1 MKKYFYFAIVS
12 LVMFSC
18 ENEDL
23 DEISSKANNTANIAP
38 LSSLYY
44 DGIYEI
50 RDGKEV
56 DLTLQQYLS
65 RSTQEFYEI
74 ASLNPAYTYLGS
86 VLQAE
91 SINTGEYRSVAYP
104 NALKPEI
111 RIAFSLP
118 IKSRVIKPKFTS
130 FNDAV
135 IDAITDADKDFSG
148 KQSQV
153 FSYKMKEF
161 NYYKEVNMAFGANIK
176 IGQLFSITT
185 SVESDKKQSNTA
197 LFVDFSQIY
206 FNVAMDIPDDGNIF
220 LNETERQKYLNQKP
234 VYVNSVNMG
243 RKGVMIVESEES
255 YSEISVSIRAAFNA
269 GIVNGELSLD
279 SKTKEMLK
287 RAQIYIYI
295 IGGNGEDAAKVVTG
309 FPAFQDFIIKGGV
322 YSKEIYDAEANIAS
336 KLILLDST
344 QNIKRIDSFDSELEK
359 IEKAGNINLSTK
371 QEEAIQAINS
381 NNVVI
386 ITGGPGTG
394 KTTII
399 KNVIDIYKSHG
410 KKVVLC
416 APTGRAAKR
425 MTEMTGE
432 EAKTLHR
439 LLEIGK
445 IEKVNEF
452 TIMNYEVAPID
463 ADVIIVDEASMVD
476 IYLMNYLLNGIYQ
489 GTKLILV
496 GDTDQLPSVGPG
508 SVLKDIIN
516 SERIKTIFLDEIFRQ
531 AAQSKIIVNSHKV
544 NDGEYFLEK
553 EEQEGLK
560 DDFFYIKEKSQD
572 IMLDQII
579 SLCKGRLKNF
589 GDYDFFENI
598 QILSPTKKG
607 LLGTK
612 ELNKRLQEEL
622 NPSNDE
628 KKEKKVG
635 EVIFREGDRVM
646 QVKNN
651 YDIYWEKGNTRSLTY
666 ENGTGIFNGEL
677 GKILKIDFLNKQIK
691 ILFDDEKEA
700 WYAFSDMDQI
710 EHAYAITVHKA
721 QGSEFDVVIM
731 VVTQSSAM
739 LLTRNLLYT
748 GLTRAKKLLILIGND
763 NVVKFMIQ
771 NADTKIRNTGL
782 EYKLKMIS

>member
-1 MKKYFYFAIVS
+1 MELSGQLTEIIYQNEVNSYLIGILENEEDTITIVGYMPFLVEGDYIKVIGNFVTHKEYGKQFKVETFEKVMPKTLDSLEKYLSNGTIKGIGPATAKKIVATFGEDTINVFKFEPEKLTQIKGITKEKAIEMAQCFVENWELWQIVGFLDNFGISPANAKTIYKKLGPQTIDEIESNPYILIDLVKGVDFVKLDKYALENGFEVNNYKRIKCGIKYS
-12 LVMFSC
+12 LVKITYNGHC
-18 ENEDL
+18 CTLEANLIKYVKELLKVEDDDIEHCLIDLNVKEEIVIEKREDENW
-23 DEISSKANNTANIAP
+23 
-38 LSSLYY
+38 
-44 DGIYEI
+44 
-50 RDGKEV
+50 
-56 DLTLQQYLS
+56 
-65 RSTQEFYEI
+65 
-74 ASLNPAYTYLGS
+74 
-86 VLQAE
+86 
-91 SINTGEYRSVAYP
+91 
-104 NALKPEI
+104 
-111 RIAFSLP
+111 
-118 IKSRVIKPKFTS
+118 
-130 FNDAV
+130 
-135 IDAITDADKDFSG
+135 
-148 KQSQV
+148 
-153 FSYKMKEF
+153 
-161 NYYKEVNMAFGANIK
+161 
-176 IGQLFSITT
+176 
-185 SVESDKKQSNTA
+185 
-197 LFVDFSQIY
+197 
-206 FNVAMDIPDDGNIF
+206 
-220 LNETERQKYLNQKP
+220 
-234 VYVNSVNMG
+234 
-243 RKGVMIVESEES
+243 
-255 YSEISVSIRAAFNA
+255 
-269 GIVNGELSLD
+269 
-279 SKTKEMLK
+279 
-287 RAQIYIYI
+287 
-295 IGGNGEDAAKVVTG
+295 
-309 FPAFQDFIIKGGV
+309 V

-336 KLILLDST
+336 KLILLDSA
-344 QNIKRIDSFDSELEK
+344 QNIKRIAGFDSELEK
-359 IEKAGNINLSTK
+359 IEKAGNINLSAK
-371 QEEAIQAINS
+371 QKEAIQSINS

-445 IEKVNEF
+445 IEKDNEF

-531 AAQSKIIVNSHKV
+531 AAQSKIIVNSHRV
-544 NDGEYFLEK
+544 NDGEYFLDK

-612 ELNKRLQEEL
+612 ELNKKLQEEL
-622 NPSNDE
+622 NPSSDE
-628 KKEKKVG
+628 KNEKKVG

-651 YDIYWEKGNTRSLTY
+651 YDIYWEKGNTLSLTY
-666 ENGTGIFNGEL
+666 ESGTGIFNGEL
-677 GKILKIDFLNKQIK
+677 GKIVKIDFLNKQIK

>member
-1 MKKYFYFAIVS
+1 MELSGQLTEIIYQNEVNSYLIGILENEEDTITIVGYMPFLVEGDYIKVIGNFVTHKEYGKQFKVETFEKVMPKTLDSLEKYLSNGTIKGIGPATAKKIVVTFGEDTINVFKFEPEKLTQIKGITKEKAIEMAQCFVENWELWQIVGFLDNFGISPANAKTIYKKLGPQTIDEIESNPYILIDLVKGVDFAKLDKYALENGFEVNNYKRIKCGIKYS
-12 LVMFSC
+12 LVKITYNGHC
-18 ENEDL
+18 CTLEANLIKYVKELLKVEDDDIEHCLIDLNVKEEIVIEKREDENW
-23 DEISSKANNTANIAP
+23 
-38 LSSLYY
+38 
-44 DGIYEI
+44 
-50 RDGKEV
+50 
-56 DLTLQQYLS
+56 
-65 RSTQEFYEI
+65 
-74 ASLNPAYTYLGS
+74 
-86 VLQAE
+86 
-91 SINTGEYRSVAYP
+91 
-104 NALKPEI
+104 
-111 RIAFSLP
+111 
-118 IKSRVIKPKFTS
+118 
-130 FNDAV
+130 
-135 IDAITDADKDFSG
+135 
-148 KQSQV
+148 
-153 FSYKMKEF
+153 
-161 NYYKEVNMAFGANIK
+161 
-176 IGQLFSITT
+176 
-185 SVESDKKQSNTA
+185 
-197 LFVDFSQIY
+197 
-206 FNVAMDIPDDGNIF
+206 
-220 LNETERQKYLNQKP
+220 
-234 VYVNSVNMG
+234 
-243 RKGVMIVESEES
+243 
-255 YSEISVSIRAAFNA
+255 
-269 GIVNGELSLD
+269 
-279 SKTKEMLK
+279 
-287 RAQIYIYI
+287 
-295 IGGNGEDAAKVVTG
+295 
-309 FPAFQDFIIKGGV
+309 V

-336 KLILLDST
+336 KLILLDSA
-344 QNIKRIDSFDSELEK
+344 QNIKRIAGFDSELEK
-359 IEKAGNINLSTK
+359 IEKAGNINLSAK
-371 QEEAIQAINS
+371 QKEAIQSINS

-445 IEKVNEF
+445 IEKDNEF

-531 AAQSKIIVNSHKV
+531 AAQSKIIVNSHRV
-544 NDGEYFLEK
+544 NDGEYFLDK

-612 ELNKRLQEEL
+612 ELNKKLQEEL
-622 NPSNDE
+622 NPSSDE
-628 KKEKKVG
+628 KNEKKVG

-651 YDIYWEKGNTRSLTY
+651 YDIYWEKGNTLSLTY
-666 ENGTGIFNGEL
+666 ESGTGIFNGEL
-677 GKILKIDFLNKQIK
+677 GKIVKIDFLNKQIK

>member
-1 MKKYFYFAIVS
+1 MELTGQLTEIIYQNEVNSYLIGILENDEDSITIVGYMPFLVEGDYLKVIGNFVTHKEYGKQFKVETFEKIMPKTLDSLERYLSNGTIKGIGPATAKKIVS
-12 LVMFSC
+12 TFG
-18 ENEDL
+18 EDTINIFKFEPEKL
-23 DEISSKANNTANIAP
+23 TQIKGISKEKAR
-38 LSSLYY
+38 
-44 DGIYEI
+44 EM
-50 RDGKEV
+50 
-56 DLTLQQYLS
+56 
-65 RSTQEFYEI
+65 
-74 ASLNPAYTYLGS
+74 
-86 VLQAE
+86 AE
-91 SINTGEYRSVAYP
+91 SFVENWELWQIVGYLENFGISPANAKSVYKQLGPQTIEEIDSNPYILIDLVKGVDFAKLDKY
-104 NALKPEI
+104 ALENG
-111 RIAFSLP
+111 F
-118 IKSRVIKPKFTS
+118 
-130 FNDAV
+130 
-135 IDAITDADKDFSG
+135 
-148 KQSQV
+148 
-153 FSYKMKEF
+153 
-161 NYYKEVNMAFGANIK
+161 EVNNYKRIK
-176 IGQLFSITT
+176 CGIKYSLVKITYNGHCCT
-185 SVESDKKQSNTA
+185 LESNLIKYVKDLLKVEDEDIEHC
-197 LFVDFSQIY
+197 LIDL
-206 FNVAMDIPDDGNIF
+206 NVKEEIVIEKRED
-220 LNETERQKYLNQKP
+220 ERW
-234 VYVNSVNMG
+234 
-243 RKGVMIVESEES
+243 
-255 YSEISVSIRAAFNA
+255 
-269 GIVNGELSLD
+269 
-279 SKTKEMLK
+279 
-287 RAQIYIYI
+287 
-295 IGGNGEDAAKVVTG
+295 
-309 FPAFQDFIIKGGV
+309 V
-322 YSKEIYDAEANIAS
+322 YSKDIYDAEANIAS
-336 KLILLDST
+336 KLILLDSA
-344 QNIKRIDSFDSELEK
+344 QNIKKITGFNKALEK
-359 IEKAGNINLSTK
+359 IEKASNISLSKK
-371 QEEAIQAINS
+371 QKEAIQAVNS

-399 KNVIDIYKSHG
+399 KNVIDIYKSYG

-445 IEKVNEF
+445 IEKDNEF

-476 IYLMNYLLNGIYQ
+476 IYLMNYLLNGIYL

-531 AAQSKIIVNSHKV
+531 AAQSKIIVNSHRV
-544 NDGEYFLEK
+544 NDGEYFLNK

-572 IMLDQII
+572 IMLEQVI

-607 LLGTK
+607 MLGTK
-612 ELNKRLQEEL
+612 ELNKKLQEEL
-622 NPSNDE
+622 NPSDDIKNE
-628 KKEKKVG
+628 KKIG

-651 YDIYWEKGNTRSLTY
+651 YDIYWEKDGTLSLTH
-666 ENGTGIFNGEL
+666 ESGTGIFNGEL
-677 GKILKIDFLNKQIK
+677 GKIAKIDFLNKQIK
-691 ILFDDEKEA
+691 IIFDDEKEA

-731 VVTQSSAM
+731 VVSGSSSM

-763 NVVKFMIQ
+763 NVVKFMIK

-782 EYKLKMIS
+782 EYKLKMISK

>member
-1 MKKYFYFAIVS
+1 MELSGQLTEIIYQNEVNSYLIGILENEEDTITIVGYMPFLVEGDYIKVIGNFVTHKEYGKQFKVETFEKVMPKTLDSLEKYLSNGTIKGIGPATAKKIVATFGEDTINVFKFEPEKLTQIKGITKEKAIEMAQCFVENWELWQIVGFLDNFGISPANAKTIYKKLGPQTIDEIESNPYILIDLVKGVDFAKLDKYALENGFEVNNYKRIKCGIKYS
-12 LVMFSC
+12 LVKITYNGHC
-18 ENEDL
+18 CTLEANLIKYVKELLKVEDDDIEHCLIDLNVKEEIVIEKREDENW
-23 DEISSKANNTANIAP
+23 
-38 LSSLYY
+38 
-44 DGIYEI
+44 
-50 RDGKEV
+50 
-56 DLTLQQYLS
+56 
-65 RSTQEFYEI
+65 
-74 ASLNPAYTYLGS
+74 
-86 VLQAE
+86 
-91 SINTGEYRSVAYP
+91 
-104 NALKPEI
+104 
-111 RIAFSLP
+111 
-118 IKSRVIKPKFTS
+118 
-130 FNDAV
+130 
-135 IDAITDADKDFSG
+135 
-148 KQSQV
+148 
-153 FSYKMKEF
+153 
-161 NYYKEVNMAFGANIK
+161 
-176 IGQLFSITT
+176 
-185 SVESDKKQSNTA
+185 
-197 LFVDFSQIY
+197 
-206 FNVAMDIPDDGNIF
+206 
-220 LNETERQKYLNQKP
+220 
-234 VYVNSVNMG
+234 
-243 RKGVMIVESEES
+243 
-255 YSEISVSIRAAFNA
+255 
-269 GIVNGELSLD
+269 
-279 SKTKEMLK
+279 
-287 RAQIYIYI
+287 
-295 IGGNGEDAAKVVTG
+295 
-309 FPAFQDFIIKGGV
+309 V

-336 KLILLDST
+336 KLILLDSA
-344 QNIKRIDSFDSELEK
+344 QNIKRIAGFDSELEK
-359 IEKAGNINLSTK
+359 IEKAGNINLSAK
-371 QEEAIQAINS
+371 QKEAIQSINS

-445 IEKVNEF
+445 IEKDNEF

-516 SERIKTIFLDEIFRQ
+516 SKRIKTIFLDEIFRQ
-531 AAQSKIIVNSHKV
+531 AAQSKIIVNSHRV
-544 NDGEYFLEK
+544 NDGEYFLNK

-622 NPSNDE
+622 NPSSDE

-651 YDIYWEKGNTRSLTY
+651 YDIYWEKGNTLSLTY
-666 ENGTGIFNGEL
+666 ESGTGIFNGEL
-677 GKILKIDFLNKQIK
+677 GKIVKIDFLNKQIK

>member
-1 MKKYFYFAIVS
+1 MELSGQLTEIIYQNEVNSYLIGILENEEDTITIVGYMPFLVEGDYIKVIGNFVTHKEYGKQFKVETFEKVMPKTLDSLEKYLSNGTIKGIGPATAKKIVATFGEDTINVFKFEPEKLTQIKGITKEKAIEMAQCFVENWELWQIVGFLDNFGISPANAKTIYKKLGPQTIDEIESNPYILIDLVKGVDFAKLDKYALENGFEINNYKRIKCGIKYS
-12 LVMFSC
+12 LVKITYNGHC
-18 ENEDL
+18 CTLEANLIKYVKELLKVEDDDIEHCLIDLNVKEEIVIEKREDENW
-23 DEISSKANNTANIAP
+23 
-38 LSSLYY
+38 
-44 DGIYEI
+44 
-50 RDGKEV
+50 
-56 DLTLQQYLS
+56 
-65 RSTQEFYEI
+65 
-74 ASLNPAYTYLGS
+74 
-86 VLQAE
+86 
-91 SINTGEYRSVAYP
+91 
-104 NALKPEI
+104 
-111 RIAFSLP
+111 
-118 IKSRVIKPKFTS
+118 
-130 FNDAV
+130 
-135 IDAITDADKDFSG
+135 
-148 KQSQV
+148 
-153 FSYKMKEF
+153 
-161 NYYKEVNMAFGANIK
+161 
-176 IGQLFSITT
+176 
-185 SVESDKKQSNTA
+185 
-197 LFVDFSQIY
+197 
-206 FNVAMDIPDDGNIF
+206 
-220 LNETERQKYLNQKP
+220 
-234 VYVNSVNMG
+234 
-243 RKGVMIVESEES
+243 
-255 YSEISVSIRAAFNA
+255 
-269 GIVNGELSLD
+269 
-279 SKTKEMLK
+279 
-287 RAQIYIYI
+287 
-295 IGGNGEDAAKVVTG
+295 
-309 FPAFQDFIIKGGV
+309 V

-336 KLILLDST
+336 KLILLDSA
-344 QNIKRIDSFDSELEK
+344 QNIKRIAGFDSELEK
-359 IEKAGNINLSTK
+359 IEKAGNINLSAK
-371 QEEAIQAINS
+371 QKEAIQAINS

-445 IEKVNEF
+445 IEKDNEF
-452 TIMNYEVAPID
+452 TIMNYEVALID

-531 AAQSKIIVNSHKV
+531 AAQSKIIVNSHRV
-544 NDGEYFLEK
+544 NDGEYFLDK

-622 NPSNDE
+622 NPSSDE

-651 YDIYWEKGNTRSLTY
+651 YDIYWEKGNTLSLTY
-666 ENGTGIFNGEL
+666 ESGTGIFNGEL
-677 GKILKIDFLNKQIK
+677 GKIVKIDFLNKQIK

>member
-1 MKKYFYFAIVS
+1 MELSGQLTEIIYQNEVNSYLIGILENEEDSITIVGYMPFLVEGDYIKVIGNFVTHREYGKQFKVETFEKIMPKTLDSLEKYLSNGTIKGIGPATAKKIVKTFGEDTINVFKFEPEKLTQIKGITKEKAIEMAQCFVENWELWQILGYLDNFGISPANAKNIYKKLGPQTIDEIESNPYILIDLVKGVDFAKLDKYALENGFEINNYKRIKCGIKYS
-12 LVMFSC
+12 LVKITYNGHC
-18 ENEDL
+18 CTLEANLIKYVKDLLKVEDEDIEHCL
-23 DEISSKANNTANIAP
+23 IDLNVKEEI
-38 LSSLYY
+38 
-44 DGIYEI
+44 
-50 RDGKEV
+50 
-56 DLTLQQYLS
+56 
-65 RSTQEFYEI
+65 
-74 ASLNPAYTYLGS
+74 
-86 VLQAE
+86 
-91 SINTGEYRSVAYP
+91 
-104 NALKPEI
+104 
-111 RIAFSLP
+111 
-118 IKSRVIKPKFTS
+118 VIEKR
-130 FNDAV
+130 
-135 IDAITDADKDFSG
+135 
-148 KQSQV
+148 
-153 FSYKMKEF
+153 E
-161 NYYKEVNMAFGANIK
+161 E
-176 IGQLFSITT
+176 
-185 SVESDKKQSNTA
+185 
-197 LFVDFSQIY
+197 
-206 FNVAMDIPDDGNIF
+206 
-220 LNETERQKYLNQKP
+220 ETW
-234 VYVNSVNMG
+234 
-243 RKGVMIVESEES
+243 
-255 YSEISVSIRAAFNA
+255 
-269 GIVNGELSLD
+269 
-279 SKTKEMLK
+279 
-287 RAQIYIYI
+287 
-295 IGGNGEDAAKVVTG
+295 
-309 FPAFQDFIIKGGV
+309 V
-322 YSKEIYDAEANIAS
+322 YSKELYDAEANIAS
-336 KLILLDST
+336 KLILLDSAR
-344 QNIKRIDSFDSELEK
+344 NIKKIDGFNKELDK
-359 IEKAGNINLSTK
+359 IEKASNISLSEK
-371 QEEAIQAINS
+371 QKEAIQAINS

-445 IEKVNEF
+445 IEKDNEF

-531 AAQSKIIVNSHKV
+531 AAQSKIIVNSHRV
-544 NDGEYFLEK
+544 NDGEYFLNK
-553 EEQEGLK
+553 EEQQGLK

-572 IMLDQII
+572 IMLEQVI

-622 NPSNDE
+622 NPSDNQ
-628 KKEKKVG
+628 KKEKKIG

-646 QVKNN
+646 QIKNN
-651 YDIYWEKGNTRSLTY
+651 YDIYWQKGNTLSLTY
-666 ENGTGIFNGEL
+666 EDGTGIFNGEL
-677 GKILKIDFLNKQIK
+677 GKIEKIDILNKQIK

-771 NADTKIRNTGL
+771 NADTKVRNTGL

>member
-1 MKKYFYFAIVS
+1 MELTGQLTEIIYQNEVNSYLIGILETEEDTITIVGYMPFLVEGDYIKVIGNFVTHKEYGMQFKVETFEKIMPKTLESLEKYLSNGTIKGIGPATAKKIVKLFREDTINVFKFEPEKLTQIKGITKDKAIEMAQCFV
-12 LVMFSC
+12 
-18 ENEDL
+18 ENWELWQIVGFLDNFGISPANAKNIFKKL
-23 DEISSKANNTANIAP
+23 GTQTIDEIEENPYI
-38 LSSLYY
+38 L
-44 DGIYEI
+44 I
-50 RDGKEV
+50 
-56 DLTLQQYLS
+56 DLVK
-65 RSTQEFYEI
+65 
-74 ASLNPAYTYLGS
+74 G
-86 VLQAE
+86 
-91 SINTGEYRSVAYP
+91 
-104 NALKPEI
+104 
-111 RIAFSLP
+111 
-118 IKSRVIKPKFTS
+118 
-130 FNDAV
+130 
-135 IDAITDADKDFSG
+135 
-148 KQSQV
+148 
-153 FSYKMKEF
+153 
-161 NYYKEVNMAFGANIK
+161 
-176 IGQLFSITT
+176 
-185 SVESDKKQSNTA
+185 
-197 LFVDFSQIY
+197 VDFAKLDKYALENGFDINNYKRIKCGIKYSLLKITY
-206 FNVAMDIPDDGNIF
+206 NGHCCTLKENLIKYVKELLKVEDDDIEHCLIDLNVK
-220 LNETERQKYLNQKP
+220 EE
-234 VYVNSVNMG
+234 
-243 RKGVMIVESEES
+243 IVIEKREE
-255 YSEISVSIRAAFNA
+255 ENW
-269 GIVNGELSLD
+269 
-279 SKTKEMLK
+279 
-287 RAQIYIYI
+287 
-295 IGGNGEDAAKVVTG
+295 
-309 FPAFQDFIIKGGV
+309 V
-322 YSKEIYDAEANIAS
+322 YSKELYEAEANIAS
-336 KLILLDST
+336 KLIVLDSAK
-344 QNIKRIDSFDSELEK
+344 NIKKISGFNEELEK
-359 IEKAGNINLSTK
+359 IEKVGNIKLSSK
-371 QEEAIQAINS
+371 QKEAIQTVNS

-399 KNVIDIYKSHG
+399 KNVIEIYKTHG

-445 IEKVNEF
+445 IEKENEF

-531 AAQSKIIVNSHKV
+531 AAQSKIIVNSHRV

-553 EEQEGLK
+553 EEQKDLK

-572 IMLDQII
+572 VMLAQLI
-579 SLCKGRLKNF
+579 SLCKGRLENF
-589 GDYDFFENI
+589 GNYNFFENI

-607 LLGTK
+607 ILGTK
-612 ELNKRLQEEL
+612 ELNKKLQEEL
-622 NPSNDE
+622 NPSDD
-628 KKEKKVG
+628 KKNEKKVG
-635 EVIFREGDRVM
+635 DIIFREGDRVM

-651 YDIYWEKGNTRSLTY
+651 YDIYWEKGNTLSLNY
-666 ENGTGIFNGEL
+666 ETGTGIFNGEI
-677 GKILKIDFLNKQIK
+677 GKIVKIDFINKQIK

-721 QGSEFDVVIM
+721 QGSEFDVVIV

-782 EYKLKMIS
+782 EYKLKMI

>member
-1 MKKYFYFAIVS
+1 MELSGQLTEIIYQNEVNSYLIGILENEEDTITIVGYMPFLVEGDYIKVIGNFVTHKEYGKQFKVETFEKVMPKTLDSLEKYLSNGTIKGIGPATAKKIVATFGEDTINVFKFEPEKLTQIKGITKEKAIEMAQCFVENWELWQIVGFLDNFGISPANAKTIYKKLGPQTIDEIESNPYILIDLVKGVDFAKLDKYALENGFEVNNYKRIKCGIKYS
-12 LVMFSC
+12 LVKITYNGHC
-18 ENEDL
+18 CTLEANLIKYVKELLKVEDDDIEHCLIDLNVKEEIVIEKREDENW
-23 DEISSKANNTANIAP
+23 
-38 LSSLYY
+38 
-44 DGIYEI
+44 
-50 RDGKEV
+50 
-56 DLTLQQYLS
+56 
-65 RSTQEFYEI
+65 
-74 ASLNPAYTYLGS
+74 
-86 VLQAE
+86 
-91 SINTGEYRSVAYP
+91 
-104 NALKPEI
+104 
-111 RIAFSLP
+111 
-118 IKSRVIKPKFTS
+118 
-130 FNDAV
+130 
-135 IDAITDADKDFSG
+135 
-148 KQSQV
+148 
-153 FSYKMKEF
+153 
-161 NYYKEVNMAFGANIK
+161 
-176 IGQLFSITT
+176 
-185 SVESDKKQSNTA
+185 
-197 LFVDFSQIY
+197 
-206 FNVAMDIPDDGNIF
+206 
-220 LNETERQKYLNQKP
+220 
-234 VYVNSVNMG
+234 
-243 RKGVMIVESEES
+243 
-255 YSEISVSIRAAFNA
+255 
-269 GIVNGELSLD
+269 
-279 SKTKEMLK
+279 
-287 RAQIYIYI
+287 
-295 IGGNGEDAAKVVTG
+295 
-309 FPAFQDFIIKGGV
+309 V

-336 KLILLDST
+336 KLILLDSA
-344 QNIKRIDSFDSELEK
+344 QNIKRIAGFDSELEK
-359 IEKAGNINLSTK
+359 IEKAGNINLSAK
-371 QEEAIQAINS
+371 QKEAIQSINS

-445 IEKVNEF
+445 IEKDNEF

-516 SERIKTIFLDEIFRQ
+516 SERIKDIFLDEILRH
-531 AAQSKIIVNSHKV
+531 AAQSKIIVNSHRV
-544 NDGEYFLEK
+544 NDGEYFLDK

-612 ELNKRLQEEL
+612 ELNKKLQEEL
-622 NPSNDE
+622 NPSSDE
-628 KKEKKVG
+628 KNEKKVG

-651 YDIYWEKGNTRSLTY
+651 YDIYWEKGNTLSLTY
-666 ENGTGIFNGEL
+666 ESGTGIFNGEL
-677 GKILKIDFLNKQIK
+677 GKIVKIDFLNKQIK

>member
-1 MKKYFYFAIVS
+1 MELSGQLTEIIYQNEVNSYLIGILENEEDTITIVGYMPFLVEGDYIKVIGNFVTHKEYGKQFKVETFEKVMPKTLDSLEKYLSNGTIKGIGPATAKKIVATFGEDTINVFKFEPEKLTQIKGITKEKAIEMAQCFVENWELWQIVGFLDNFGISPANAKTIYKKLGPQTIDEIESNPYILIDLVKGVDFTKLDKYALENGFEINNYKRIKCGIKYS
-12 LVMFSC
+12 LVKITYNGHC
-18 ENEDL
+18 CTLEANLIKYVKELLKVEDDDIEHCLIDLNVKEEIVIEKREDENW
-23 DEISSKANNTANIAP
+23 
-38 LSSLYY
+38 
-44 DGIYEI
+44 
-50 RDGKEV
+50 
-56 DLTLQQYLS
+56 
-65 RSTQEFYEI
+65 
-74 ASLNPAYTYLGS
+74 
-86 VLQAE
+86 
-91 SINTGEYRSVAYP
+91 
-104 NALKPEI
+104 
-111 RIAFSLP
+111 
-118 IKSRVIKPKFTS
+118 
-130 FNDAV
+130 
-135 IDAITDADKDFSG
+135 
-148 KQSQV
+148 
-153 FSYKMKEF
+153 
-161 NYYKEVNMAFGANIK
+161 
-176 IGQLFSITT
+176 
-185 SVESDKKQSNTA
+185 
-197 LFVDFSQIY
+197 
-206 FNVAMDIPDDGNIF
+206 
-220 LNETERQKYLNQKP
+220 
-234 VYVNSVNMG
+234 
-243 RKGVMIVESEES
+243 
-255 YSEISVSIRAAFNA
+255 
-269 GIVNGELSLD
+269 
-279 SKTKEMLK
+279 
-287 RAQIYIYI
+287 
-295 IGGNGEDAAKVVTG
+295 
-309 FPAFQDFIIKGGV
+309 V

-336 KLILLDST
+336 KLILLDSA
-344 QNIKRIDSFDSELEK
+344 QNIKRIVGFDSELEK
-359 IEKAGNINLSTK
+359 IEKAGNINLSAK
-371 QEEAIQAINS
+371 QKEAIQAINS

-445 IEKVNEF
+445 IEKDNEF

-531 AAQSKIIVNSHKV
+531 AAQSKIIVNSHRV
-544 NDGEYFLEK
+544 NDGEYFLDK

-622 NPSNDE
+622 NPSSDE

-651 YDIYWEKGNTRSLTY
+651 YDIYWEKGNTLSLTY

-677 GKILKIDFLNKQIK
+677 GKIVKIDFLNKQIK

>member
-1 MKKYFYFAIVS
+1 MELSGQLTEIIYQNEVNSYLIGILENEEDTITIVGYMPFLVEGDYIKVIGNFVTHKEYGKQFKVETFEKVMPKTLDSLEKYLSNGTIKGIGPATAKKIVATFGEDTINVFKFEPEKLTQIKGITKEKAIEMAQCFVENWELWQIVGFLDNFGISPANAKTIYKKLGPQTIDEIESNPYILIDLVKGVDFAKLDKYALENGFEVNNYKRIKCGIKYS
-12 LVMFSC
+12 LVKITYNGHC
-18 ENEDL
+18 CTLEANLIKYVKELLKVEDDDIEHCLIDLNVKEEIVIEKREDENW
-23 DEISSKANNTANIAP
+23 
-38 LSSLYY
+38 
-44 DGIYEI
+44 
-50 RDGKEV
+50 
-56 DLTLQQYLS
+56 
-65 RSTQEFYEI
+65 
-74 ASLNPAYTYLGS
+74 
-86 VLQAE
+86 
-91 SINTGEYRSVAYP
+91 
-104 NALKPEI
+104 
-111 RIAFSLP
+111 
-118 IKSRVIKPKFTS
+118 
-130 FNDAV
+130 
-135 IDAITDADKDFSG
+135 
-148 KQSQV
+148 
-153 FSYKMKEF
+153 
-161 NYYKEVNMAFGANIK
+161 
-176 IGQLFSITT
+176 
-185 SVESDKKQSNTA
+185 
-197 LFVDFSQIY
+197 
-206 FNVAMDIPDDGNIF
+206 
-220 LNETERQKYLNQKP
+220 
-234 VYVNSVNMG
+234 
-243 RKGVMIVESEES
+243 
-255 YSEISVSIRAAFNA
+255 
-269 GIVNGELSLD
+269 
-279 SKTKEMLK
+279 
-287 RAQIYIYI
+287 
-295 IGGNGEDAAKVVTG
+295 
-309 FPAFQDFIIKGGV
+309 V

-336 KLILLDST
+336 KLILLDSA
-344 QNIKRIDSFDSELEK
+344 QNIKRIAGFDSELEK
-359 IEKAGNINLSTK
+359 IEKAGNINLSAK
-371 QEEAIQAINS
+371 QKEAIQSINS

-445 IEKVNEF
+445 IEKDNEF

-531 AAQSKIIVNSHKV
+531 AAQSKIIVNSHRV
-544 NDGEYFLEK
+544 NDGEYFLDK

-622 NPSNDE
+622 NPSSDE
-628 KKEKKVG
+628 KNEKKVG

-651 YDIYWEKGNTRSLTY
+651 YDIYWEKGNTLSLTY
-666 ENGTGIFNGEL
+666 ESGTGIFNGEL
-677 GKILKIDFLNKQIK
+677 GKIVKIDFLNKQIK

-700 WYAFSDMDQI
+700 WYALSDMDQI

>member
-1 MKKYFYFAIVS
+1 MELSGQLTEIIYQNEVNSYLIGILENEEDTITIVGYMPFLVEGDYIKVIGNFVTHKEYGKQFKVETFEKVMPKTLDSLERYLSNGTIKGIGPATAKKIVATFGEDTINVFKFEPEKLTQIKGITKEKAIEMAQCFVENWELWQIVGFLDNFGISPANAKTIYKKLGPQTIDEIESNPYILIDLVKGVDFAKLDKYALENGFEINNYKRIKCGIKYS
-12 LVMFSC
+12 LVKITYNGHC
-18 ENEDL
+18 CTLEANLIKYVKELLKVEDDDIEHCLIDLNVKEEIVIEKREDENW
-23 DEISSKANNTANIAP
+23 
-38 LSSLYY
+38 
-44 DGIYEI
+44 
-50 RDGKEV
+50 
-56 DLTLQQYLS
+56 
-65 RSTQEFYEI
+65 
-74 ASLNPAYTYLGS
+74 
-86 VLQAE
+86 
-91 SINTGEYRSVAYP
+91 
-104 NALKPEI
+104 
-111 RIAFSLP
+111 
-118 IKSRVIKPKFTS
+118 
-130 FNDAV
+130 
-135 IDAITDADKDFSG
+135 
-148 KQSQV
+148 
-153 FSYKMKEF
+153 
-161 NYYKEVNMAFGANIK
+161 
-176 IGQLFSITT
+176 
-185 SVESDKKQSNTA
+185 
-197 LFVDFSQIY
+197 
-206 FNVAMDIPDDGNIF
+206 
-220 LNETERQKYLNQKP
+220 
-234 VYVNSVNMG
+234 
-243 RKGVMIVESEES
+243 
-255 YSEISVSIRAAFNA
+255 
-269 GIVNGELSLD
+269 
-279 SKTKEMLK
+279 
-287 RAQIYIYI
+287 
-295 IGGNGEDAAKVVTG
+295 
-309 FPAFQDFIIKGGV
+309 V

-336 KLILLDST
+336 KLILLDSA
-344 QNIKRIDSFDSELEK
+344 QNIKRIAGFDSELEK
-359 IEKAGNINLSTK
+359 IEKAGNINLSAK
-371 QEEAIQAINS
+371 QKEAIQSINS

-445 IEKVNEF
+445 IEKDNEF

-463 ADVIIVDEASMVD
+463 ADMIIVDEASMVD

-531 AAQSKIIVNSHKV
+531 AAQSKIIVNSHRV
-544 NDGEYFLEK
+544 NDGEYFLDK

-622 NPSNDE
+622 NPSSDE
-628 KKEKKVG
+628 KNEKKVG

-651 YDIYWEKGNTRSLTY
+651 YDIYWEKGNTLSLTY
-666 ENGTGIFNGEL
+666 ESGTGIFNGEL
-677 GKILKIDFLNKQIK
+677 GKIVKIDFLNKQIK

>member
-1 MKKYFYFAIVS
+1 MELSGQLTEIIYQNEVNSYLIGILENEEDTITIVGYMPFLVEGDYIKVIGNFVTHKEYGKQFKVETFEKVMPKTLDSLEKYLSNGTIKGIGPATAKKIVATFGEDTINVFKFEPEKLTQIKGITKEKAIEMAQCFVENWELWQIVGFLDNFGISPANAKTIYKKLGPQTIDEIESNPYILIDLVKGVDFAKLDKYALENGFEVNNYKRIKCGIKYS
-12 LVMFSC
+12 LVKITYNGHC
-18 ENEDL
+18 C
-23 DEISSKANNTANIAP
+23 
-38 LSSLYY
+38 
-44 DGIYEI
+44 
-50 RDGKEV
+50 
-56 DLTLQQYLS
+56 TL
-65 RSTQEFYEI
+65 
-74 ASLNPAYTYLGS
+74 
-86 VLQAE
+86 
-91 SINTGEYRSVAYP
+91 
-104 NALKPEI
+104 
-111 RIAFSLP
+111 
-118 IKSRVIKPKFTS
+118 
-130 FNDAV
+130 
-135 IDAITDADKDFSG
+135 
-148 KQSQV
+148 
-153 FSYKMKEF
+153 
-161 NYYKEVNMAFGANIK
+161 EVNLIK
-176 IGQLFSITT
+176 YVKELLK
-185 SVESDKKQSNTA
+185 VEDDDIEHC
-197 LFVDFSQIY
+197 LIDL
-206 FNVAMDIPDDGNIF
+206 NVK
-220 LNETERQKYLNQKP
+220 EE
-234 VYVNSVNMG
+234 
-243 RKGVMIVESEES
+243 IVIE
-255 YSEISVSIRAAFNA
+255 
-269 GIVNGELSLD
+269 
-279 SKTKEMLK
+279 K
-287 RAQIYIYI
+287 R
-295 IGGNGEDAAKVVTG
+295 EDENW
-309 FPAFQDFIIKGGV
+309 V

-336 KLILLDST
+336 KLILLDSA
-344 QNIKRIDSFDSELEK
+344 QNIKRIAGFDSELEK
-359 IEKAGNINLSTK
+359 IEKAGNINLSAK
-371 QEEAIQAINS
+371 QKEAIQSINS

-445 IEKVNEF
+445 IEKDNEF

-531 AAQSKIIVNSHKV
+531 AAQSKIIVNSHRV
-544 NDGEYFLEK
+544 NDGEYFLDK

-612 ELNKRLQEEL
+612 ELNKKLQEEL
-622 NPSNDE
+622 NPSSDE
-628 KKEKKVG
+628 KNEKKVG

-651 YDIYWEKGNTRSLTY
+651 YDIYWEKGNTLSLTY
-666 ENGTGIFNGEL
+666 ESGTGIFNGEL
-677 GKILKIDFLNKQIK
+677 GKIVKIDFLNKQIK

>member
-1 MKKYFYFAIVS
+1 MELSGQLTEIIYQNEVNSYLIGILENEEDTITIVGYMPFLVEGDYIKVIGNFVTHKEYGKQFKVETFEKVMPKTLDSLEKYLSNGTIKGIGPATAKKIVATFGEDTINVFKFEPEKLTQIKGITKEKAIEMAQCFVENWELWQIVGFLDNFGISPANAKTIYKKLGPQTIDEIESNPYILIDLVKGVDFAKLDKYALENGFEVNNYKRIKCGIKYS
-12 LVMFSC
+12 LVKITYNGHC
-18 ENEDL
+18 CTLEANLIKYVKELLKVEDDDIEHCLIDLNVKEEIVIEKREDENW
-23 DEISSKANNTANIAP
+23 
-38 LSSLYY
+38 
-44 DGIYEI
+44 
-50 RDGKEV
+50 
-56 DLTLQQYLS
+56 
-65 RSTQEFYEI
+65 
-74 ASLNPAYTYLGS
+74 
-86 VLQAE
+86 
-91 SINTGEYRSVAYP
+91 
-104 NALKPEI
+104 
-111 RIAFSLP
+111 
-118 IKSRVIKPKFTS
+118 
-130 FNDAV
+130 
-135 IDAITDADKDFSG
+135 
-148 KQSQV
+148 
-153 FSYKMKEF
+153 
-161 NYYKEVNMAFGANIK
+161 
-176 IGQLFSITT
+176 
-185 SVESDKKQSNTA
+185 
-197 LFVDFSQIY
+197 
-206 FNVAMDIPDDGNIF
+206 
-220 LNETERQKYLNQKP
+220 
-234 VYVNSVNMG
+234 
-243 RKGVMIVESEES
+243 
-255 YSEISVSIRAAFNA
+255 
-269 GIVNGELSLD
+269 
-279 SKTKEMLK
+279 
-287 RAQIYIYI
+287 
-295 IGGNGEDAAKVVTG
+295 
-309 FPAFQDFIIKGGV
+309 V

-336 KLILLDST
+336 KLILLDSA
-344 QNIKRIDSFDSELEK
+344 QNIKRIAGFDSELEK
-359 IEKAGNINLSTK
+359 IEKAGNINLSAK
-371 QEEAIQAINS
+371 QKEAIQSINS

-445 IEKVNEF
+445 IEKDNEF
-452 TIMNYEVAPID
+452 TIMNYEVAPLD

-531 AAQSKIIVNSHKV
+531 AAQSKIIVNSHRV
-544 NDGEYFLEK
+544 NDGEYFLDK

-572 IMLDQII
+572 IMLYQII

-612 ELNKRLQEEL
+612 ELNKKLQEEL
-622 NPSNDE
+622 NPSSDE
-628 KKEKKVG
+628 KNEKKVG

-651 YDIYWEKGNTRSLTY
+651 YDIYWEKGNTLSLTY
-666 ENGTGIFNGEL
+666 ESGTGIFNGEL
-677 GKILKIDFLNKQIK
+677 GKIVKIDFLNKQIK

>member
-1 MKKYFYFAIVS
+1 MELTGQLTEIIYQNEVNSYLIGILETEENTITIVGYMPFLVEGDYIKVIGNFVTHKEYGMQFKVETFEKIMPKTLESLEKYLSNGTIKGIGPATAKKIVKLFGEDTINVFKFEPEKLTQIKGITKDKAIEMAQCFV
-12 LVMFSC
+12 
-18 ENEDL
+18 ENWELWQIVGFLDNFGISPANAKNIFKKL
-23 DEISSKANNTANIAP
+23 GTQTIDEIEENPYI
-38 LSSLYY
+38 L
-44 DGIYEI
+44 I
-50 RDGKEV
+50 
-56 DLTLQQYLS
+56 DLVK
-65 RSTQEFYEI
+65 
-74 ASLNPAYTYLGS
+74 G
-86 VLQAE
+86 
-91 SINTGEYRSVAYP
+91 
-104 NALKPEI
+104 
-111 RIAFSLP
+111 
-118 IKSRVIKPKFTS
+118 
-130 FNDAV
+130 
-135 IDAITDADKDFSG
+135 
-148 KQSQV
+148 
-153 FSYKMKEF
+153 
-161 NYYKEVNMAFGANIK
+161 
-176 IGQLFSITT
+176 
-185 SVESDKKQSNTA
+185 
-197 LFVDFSQIY
+197 VDFAKLDKYALENGFDINNYKRIKCGIKYSLLKITY
-206 FNVAMDIPDDGNIF
+206 NGHCCTLKENLIKYVKELLKVEDDDIEHCLIDLNVK
-220 LNETERQKYLNQKP
+220 EE
-234 VYVNSVNMG
+234 
-243 RKGVMIVESEES
+243 IVIEKREE
-255 YSEISVSIRAAFNA
+255 ENW
-269 GIVNGELSLD
+269 
-279 SKTKEMLK
+279 
-287 RAQIYIYI
+287 
-295 IGGNGEDAAKVVTG
+295 
-309 FPAFQDFIIKGGV
+309 V
-322 YSKEIYDAEANIAS
+322 YSKELYEAEANIAS
-336 KLILLDST
+336 KLIVLDSAK
-344 QNIKRIDSFDSELEK
+344 NIKKISGFNEELEK
-359 IEKAGNINLSTK
+359 IEKVGNIKLSSK
-371 QEEAIQAINS
+371 QKEAIQTVNS

-399 KNVIDIYKSHG
+399 KNVIEIYKTHG

-445 IEKVNEF
+445 IEKENEF

-531 AAQSKIIVNSHKV
+531 AAQSKIIVNSHRV

-553 EEQEGLK
+553 EEQKDLK

-572 IMLDQII
+572 VMLAQLI
-579 SLCKGRLKNF
+579 SLCKGRLENF
-589 GDYDFFENI
+589 GNYNFFENI

-607 LLGTK
+607 ILGTK
-612 ELNKRLQEEL
+612 ELNKKLQEEL
-622 NPSNDE
+622 NPSDD
-628 KKEKKVG
+628 KKNEKKVG
-635 EVIFREGDRVM
+635 DIIFREGDRVM

-651 YDIYWEKGNTRSLTY
+651 YDIYWEKGNTLSLNY
-666 ENGTGIFNGEL
+666 ETGTGIFNGEI
-677 GKILKIDFLNKQIK
+677 GKIVKIDFINKQIK

-721 QGSEFDVVIM
+721 QGSEFDVVIV

-782 EYKLKMIS
+782 EYKLKMI

>member
-1 MKKYFYFAIVS
+1 MELTGQLTEIIYQNEVNSYLIGILETEEDTITIVGYMPFLVEGDYIKVIGNFVTHKEYGMQFKVETFGKIMPKTLESLEKYLSNGTIKGIGPATAKKIVKLFGEDTINVFKFEPEKLTQIKGITKEKAIEMAQCFV
-12 LVMFSC
+12 
-18 ENEDL
+18 ENWELWQIVGFLDNFGISPANAKNIYKKL
-23 DEISSKANNTANIAP
+23 GPQTIDEIEENPYI
-38 LSSLYY
+38 L
-44 DGIYEI
+44 I
-50 RDGKEV
+50 
-56 DLTLQQYLS
+56 DLVK
-65 RSTQEFYEI
+65 
-74 ASLNPAYTYLGS
+74 G
-86 VLQAE
+86 
-91 SINTGEYRSVAYP
+91 
-104 NALKPEI
+104 
-111 RIAFSLP
+111 
-118 IKSRVIKPKFTS
+118 
-130 FNDAV
+130 
-135 IDAITDADKDFSG
+135 
-148 KQSQV
+148 
-153 FSYKMKEF
+153 
-161 NYYKEVNMAFGANIK
+161 
-176 IGQLFSITT
+176 
-185 SVESDKKQSNTA
+185 
-197 LFVDFSQIY
+197 VDFTKLDKYALENGFDINNYKRIKCGIKYSLLKITY
-206 FNVAMDIPDDGNIF
+206 NGHCCTLKENLIKYVKELLKVEDDDIEHCLIDLNVK
-220 LNETERQKYLNQKP
+220 EE
-234 VYVNSVNMG
+234 
-243 RKGVMIVESEES
+243 IVIEKREE
-255 YSEISVSIRAAFNA
+255 ENW
-269 GIVNGELSLD
+269 
-279 SKTKEMLK
+279 
-287 RAQIYIYI
+287 
-295 IGGNGEDAAKVVTG
+295 
-309 FPAFQDFIIKGGV
+309 V
-322 YSKEIYDAEANIAS
+322 YSKELYEAEANIAS
-336 KLILLDST
+336 KLIVLDSAK
-344 QNIKRIDSFDSELEK
+344 NIKKIAGFNEELEK
-359 IEKAGNINLSTK
+359 IEKVGNIKLSSK
-371 QEEAIQAINS
+371 QKEAIQTVNS

-399 KNVIDIYKSHG
+399 KNVIEIYKTHG

-445 IEKVNEF
+445 IEKENEF

-531 AAQSKIIVNSHKV
+531 AAQSKIIVNSHRV

-553 EEQEGLK
+553 EEQKDLK

-572 IMLDQII
+572 VMLAQLI
-579 SLCKGRLKNF
+579 SLCKGRLENF
-589 GDYDFFENI
+589 GNYNFFENI

-607 LLGTK
+607 ILGTK
-612 ELNKRLQEEL
+612 ELNKKLQEEL
-622 NPSNDE
+622 NPSDD
-628 KKEKKVG
+628 KKNEKKVG
-635 EVIFREGDRVM
+635 DIIFREGDRVM

-651 YDIYWEKGNTRSLTY
+651 YDIYWEKGSTLSLNY
-666 ENGTGIFNGEL
+666 ETGTGIFNGEI
-677 GKILKIDFLNKQIK
+677 GKIVKIDFINKQIK

-721 QGSEFDVVIM
+721 QGSEFDVVIV

-782 EYKLKMIS
+782 EYKLKMI

>member
-1 MKKYFYFAIVS
+1 MELSGQLTEIIYQNEVNSYLIGILENEEDTITIVGYMPFLVEGDYIKVIGNFVTHKEYGKQFKVETFEKIMPKTLDSLEKYLSNGTIKGIGPATAKKIVATFGEDTINVFKFEPEKLTQIKGITKEKAIEMAQCFVENWELWQIVGFLDNFGISPANAKTIYKKLGTQTIDEIESNPYILIDLVKGVDFAKLDKYALENGFEINNYKRIKCGIKYS
-12 LVMFSC
+12 LVKITYNGHC
-18 ENEDL
+18 CTLEANLIKYVKELLKVEDDDIEHCLIDLNVKEEIVIEKREDENW
-23 DEISSKANNTANIAP
+23 
-38 LSSLYY
+38 
-44 DGIYEI
+44 
-50 RDGKEV
+50 
-56 DLTLQQYLS
+56 
-65 RSTQEFYEI
+65 
-74 ASLNPAYTYLGS
+74 
-86 VLQAE
+86 
-91 SINTGEYRSVAYP
+91 
-104 NALKPEI
+104 
-111 RIAFSLP
+111 
-118 IKSRVIKPKFTS
+118 
-130 FNDAV
+130 
-135 IDAITDADKDFSG
+135 
-148 KQSQV
+148 
-153 FSYKMKEF
+153 
-161 NYYKEVNMAFGANIK
+161 
-176 IGQLFSITT
+176 
-185 SVESDKKQSNTA
+185 
-197 LFVDFSQIY
+197 
-206 FNVAMDIPDDGNIF
+206 
-220 LNETERQKYLNQKP
+220 
-234 VYVNSVNMG
+234 
-243 RKGVMIVESEES
+243 
-255 YSEISVSIRAAFNA
+255 
-269 GIVNGELSLD
+269 
-279 SKTKEMLK
+279 
-287 RAQIYIYI
+287 
-295 IGGNGEDAAKVVTG
+295 
-309 FPAFQDFIIKGGV
+309 V

-445 IEKVNEF
+445 IEKANEF

-589 GDYDFFENI
+589 GDYDFLENI

-763 NVVKFMIQ
+763 TKCRYQ
-771 NADTKIRNTGL
+771 NT
-782 EYKLKMIS
+782 

>member
-1 MKKYFYFAIVS
+1 MELSGQLTEIIYQNEVNSYLIGILENEEDTITIVGYMPFLVEGDYIKVIGNFVTHKEYGKQFKVETFEKVMPKTLDSLEKYLSNGTIKGIGPATAKKIVATFGEDTINVFKFEPEKLTQIKGITKEKAIEMAQCFVENWELWQIVGFLDNFGISPANAKTIYKKLGPQTIDEIESNPYILIDLVKGVDFAKLDKYALENGFEVNNYKRIKCGIKYS
-12 LVMFSC
+12 LVKITYNGHC
-18 ENEDL
+18 CTLEANLIKYVKELLKVEDDDIEHCLIDLNVKEEIVIEKREDENW
-23 DEISSKANNTANIAP
+23 
-38 LSSLYY
+38 
-44 DGIYEI
+44 
-50 RDGKEV
+50 
-56 DLTLQQYLS
+56 
-65 RSTQEFYEI
+65 
-74 ASLNPAYTYLGS
+74 
-86 VLQAE
+86 
-91 SINTGEYRSVAYP
+91 
-104 NALKPEI
+104 
-111 RIAFSLP
+111 
-118 IKSRVIKPKFTS
+118 
-130 FNDAV
+130 
-135 IDAITDADKDFSG
+135 
-148 KQSQV
+148 
-153 FSYKMKEF
+153 
-161 NYYKEVNMAFGANIK
+161 
-176 IGQLFSITT
+176 
-185 SVESDKKQSNTA
+185 
-197 LFVDFSQIY
+197 
-206 FNVAMDIPDDGNIF
+206 
-220 LNETERQKYLNQKP
+220 
-234 VYVNSVNMG
+234 
-243 RKGVMIVESEES
+243 
-255 YSEISVSIRAAFNA
+255 
-269 GIVNGELSLD
+269 
-279 SKTKEMLK
+279 
-287 RAQIYIYI
+287 
-295 IGGNGEDAAKVVTG
+295 
-309 FPAFQDFIIKGGV
+309 V

-336 KLILLDST
+336 KLILLDSA
-344 QNIKRIDSFDSELEK
+344 QNIKRIAGFDSELEK
-359 IEKAGNINLSTK
+359 IEKAGNINLSAK
-371 QEEAIQAINS
+371 QKEAIQSINS

-445 IEKVNEF
+445 IEKDNEF

-531 AAQSKIIVNSHKV
+531 AAQSKIIVNSHRV
-544 NDGEYFLEK
+544 NDGEYFLDK

-651 YDIYWEKGNTRSLTY
+651 YDIYWEKGNTLSLTY
-666 ENGTGIFNGEL
+666 ESGTGIFNGEL
-677 GKILKIDFLNKQIK
+677 GKIVKIDFLNKQIK

>member
-1 MKKYFYFAIVS
+1 MELSGQLTEIIYQNEVNSYLIGILENEEDTITIVGYMPFLVEGDYIKVKGNFVTHKEYGKQFKVETFEKVMPKTLDSLEKYLSNGTIKGIGPATAKKIVATFGEDTINVFKFEPEKLTQIKGITKEKAMEMAQCFVENWELWQIVGFLDNFGISPANAKTIYKKLGPQTIDEIESNPYILIDLVKGVDFAKLDKYALENGFEINNYKRIKCGIKYS
-12 LVMFSC
+12 LVKITYNGHC
-18 ENEDL
+18 CTLEVNLIKYVKDLLKVEEDDIEHCL
-23 DEISSKANNTANIAP
+23 
-38 LSSLYY
+38 
-44 DGIYEI
+44 
-50 RDGKEV
+50 V
-56 DLTLQQYLS
+56 DLNVK
-65 RSTQEFYEI
+65 EEI
-74 ASLNPAYTYLGS
+74 
-86 VLQAE
+86 
-91 SINTGEYRSVAYP
+91 
-104 NALKPEI
+104 
-111 RIAFSLP
+111 
-118 IKSRVIKPKFTS
+118 VI
-130 FNDAV
+130 
-135 IDAITDADKDFSG
+135 
-148 KQSQV
+148 
-153 FSYKMKEF
+153 E
-161 NYYKEVNMAFGANIK
+161 
-176 IGQLFSITT
+176 
-185 SVESDKKQSNTA
+185 
-197 LFVDFSQIY
+197 
-206 FNVAMDIPDDGNIF
+206 
-220 LNETERQKYLNQKP
+220 
-234 VYVNSVNMG
+234 
-243 RKGVMIVESEES
+243 
-255 YSEISVSIRAAFNA
+255 
-269 GIVNGELSLD
+269 
-279 SKTKEMLK
+279 K
-287 RAQIYIYI
+287 R
-295 IGGNGEDAAKVVTG
+295 EDENW
-309 FPAFQDFIIKGGV
+309 V

-336 KLILLDST
+336 KLILLDSA
-344 QNIKRIDSFDSELEK
+344 QNIKRIADFDSELEK
-359 IEKAGNINLSTK
+359 IEKAGNINLSAK
-371 QEEAIQAINS
+371 QKEAIKAINS

-445 IEKVNEF
+445 IEKDNEY

-476 IYLMNYLLNGIYQ
+476 IYVMNYLLNGIYQ

-531 AAQSKIIVNSHKV
+531 AAQSKIIVNSHRV
-544 NDGEYFLEK
+544 NDGEYFLDKEK
-553 EEQEGLK
+553 REGLK

-622 NPSNDE
+622 NPSADE
-628 KKEKKVG
+628 KNEKKVG

-651 YDIYWEKGNTRSLTY
+651 YDIYWEKGNTLSLTY

-677 GKILKIDFLNKQIK
+677 GKIVKIDFLNKQIK

>member
-1 MKKYFYFAIVS
+1 MELSGQLTEIIYQNEVNSYLIGILENEEDTITIVGYMPFLVEGDYIKVIGNFVTHKEYGKQFKVETFEKVMPKTLDSLEKYLSNGTIKGIGPATAKKIVATFGEDTINVFKFEPEKLTQIKGITKEKAIEMAQCFVENWELWQIVGFLDNFGISPANAKTIYKKLGPQTIDEIESNPYILIDLVKGVDFVKLDKYALENGFEINNYKRIKCGIKYS
-12 LVMFSC
+12 LVKITYNGHC
-18 ENEDL
+18 CTLEANLIKYVKELLKVEDDDIEHCLIDLNVKEEIVIEKREDENW
-23 DEISSKANNTANIAP
+23 
-38 LSSLYY
+38 
-44 DGIYEI
+44 
-50 RDGKEV
+50 
-56 DLTLQQYLS
+56 
-65 RSTQEFYEI
+65 
-74 ASLNPAYTYLGS
+74 
-86 VLQAE
+86 
-91 SINTGEYRSVAYP
+91 
-104 NALKPEI
+104 
-111 RIAFSLP
+111 
-118 IKSRVIKPKFTS
+118 
-130 FNDAV
+130 
-135 IDAITDADKDFSG
+135 
-148 KQSQV
+148 
-153 FSYKMKEF
+153 
-161 NYYKEVNMAFGANIK
+161 
-176 IGQLFSITT
+176 
-185 SVESDKKQSNTA
+185 
-197 LFVDFSQIY
+197 
-206 FNVAMDIPDDGNIF
+206 
-220 LNETERQKYLNQKP
+220 
-234 VYVNSVNMG
+234 
-243 RKGVMIVESEES
+243 
-255 YSEISVSIRAAFNA
+255 
-269 GIVNGELSLD
+269 
-279 SKTKEMLK
+279 
-287 RAQIYIYI
+287 
-295 IGGNGEDAAKVVTG
+295 
-309 FPAFQDFIIKGGV
+309 V

-336 KLILLDST
+336 KLILLDSA
-344 QNIKRIDSFDSELEK
+344 QNIKRIAGFDSELEK
-359 IEKAGNINLSTK
+359 IEKAGNINLSAK
-371 QEEAIQAINS
+371 QKEAIQAINS

-445 IEKVNEF
+445 IEKDNEF
-452 TIMNYEVAPID
+452 TIMNYEVALID

-531 AAQSKIIVNSHKV
+531 AAQSKIIVNSHRV
-544 NDGEYFLEK
+544 NDGEYFLDK

-622 NPSNDE
+622 NPSSDE

-651 YDIYWEKGNTRSLTY
+651 YDIYWEKGNTLSLTY

-677 GKILKIDFLNKQIK
+677 GKIVKIDFLNKQIK

>member
-1 MKKYFYFAIVS
+1 MELTGQLTEIIYQNEVNSYLIGILETEEDTITIVGYMPFLVEGDYIKVIGNFVTHKEYGMQFKVETFEKIMPKTLES
-12 LVMFSC
+12 L
-18 ENEDL
+18 E
-23 DEISSKANNTANIAP
+23 K
-38 LSSLYY
+38 
-44 DGIYEI
+44 
-50 RDGKEV
+50 
-56 DLTLQQYLS
+56 YLS
-65 RSTQEFYEI
+65 NGTIKGIGPATAKKIVKLFGEDTINVFKFEPEKLTQIKGITKDKAIEMAQCFVENWELWQIVGFLDNFGISPANAKNIFKKLGTQTIEEI
-74 ASLNPAYTYLGS
+74 EENPYIL
-86 VLQAE
+86 
-91 SINTGEYRSVAYP
+91 
-104 NALKPEI
+104 
-111 RIAFSLP
+111 
-118 IKSRVIKPKFTS
+118 
-130 FNDAV
+130 
-135 IDAITDADKDFSG
+135 IDLVKG
-148 KQSQV
+148 
-153 FSYKMKEF
+153 
-161 NYYKEVNMAFGANIK
+161 
-176 IGQLFSITT
+176 
-185 SVESDKKQSNTA
+185 
-197 LFVDFSQIY
+197 VDFAKLDKYALENGFDINNYKRIKCGIKYSLLKITY
-206 FNVAMDIPDDGNIF
+206 NGHCCTLKENLIKYVKDLLKVEEDDIEHCLIDLNVK
-220 LNETERQKYLNQKP
+220 EE
-234 VYVNSVNMG
+234 
-243 RKGVMIVESEES
+243 IVIEKREE
-255 YSEISVSIRAAFNA
+255 ENW
-269 GIVNGELSLD
+269 
-279 SKTKEMLK
+279 
-287 RAQIYIYI
+287 
-295 IGGNGEDAAKVVTG
+295 
-309 FPAFQDFIIKGGV
+309 V
-322 YSKEIYDAEANIAS
+322 YSKELYEAEANIAS
-336 KLILLDST
+336 KLIVLDSAK
-344 QNIKRIDSFDSELEK
+344 NIKKISGFNEELEK
-359 IEKAGNINLSTK
+359 IEKVGNIKLSSK
-371 QEEAIQAINS
+371 QKEAIQAVNS

-399 KNVIDIYKSHG
+399 KNVIEIYKTHG

-445 IEKVNEF
+445 IEKENEF

-463 ADVIIVDEASMVD
+463 ADIIIVDEASMVD

-531 AAQSKIIVNSHKV
+531 AAQSKIIVNSHRV

-553 EEQEGLK
+553 EEQTDLK
-560 DDFFYIKEKSQD
+560 DDFFYIKEKSQEA
-572 IMLDQII
+572 MLVQLI
-579 SLCKGRLKNF
+579 SLCKGRLENF
-589 GDYDFFENI
+589 GNYNFFENI

-607 LLGTK
+607 ILGTK
-612 ELNKRLQEEL
+612 ELNKKLQEEL
-622 NPSNDE
+622 NPSDD
-628 KKEKKVG
+628 KKNEKKVG
-635 EVIFREGDRVM
+635 DIIFREGDRVM

-651 YDIYWEKGNTRSLTY
+651 YDIYWEKGNTLSLNY
-666 ENGTGIFNGEL
+666 ETGTGIFNGEI
-677 GKILKIDFLNKQIK
+677 GKIVKIDFINKQIK

-721 QGSEFDVVIM
+721 QGSEFDVVIV

-782 EYKLKMIS
+782 EYKLKMI

>member
-1 MKKYFYFAIVS
+1 MELSGQLTEIIYQNEVNSYLIGILENEEDTITIVGYMPFLVEGDYIKAIGNFVTHKEYGKQFKVETFEKVMPKTLDSLEKYLSNGTIKGIGPATAKKIVATFGEDTINVFKFEPEKLTQIKGITKEKAIEMAQCFVENWELWQIVGFLDNFGISPANAKTIYKKLGPQTIDEIESNPYILIDLVKGVDFAKLDKYALENGFEVNNYKRIKCGIKYS
-12 LVMFSC
+12 LVKITYNGHC
-18 ENEDL
+18 CTLEANLIKYVKELLKVEDDDIEHCLIDLNVKEEIVIEKREDENW
-23 DEISSKANNTANIAP
+23 
-38 LSSLYY
+38 
-44 DGIYEI
+44 
-50 RDGKEV
+50 
-56 DLTLQQYLS
+56 
-65 RSTQEFYEI
+65 
-74 ASLNPAYTYLGS
+74 
-86 VLQAE
+86 
-91 SINTGEYRSVAYP
+91 
-104 NALKPEI
+104 
-111 RIAFSLP
+111 
-118 IKSRVIKPKFTS
+118 
-130 FNDAV
+130 
-135 IDAITDADKDFSG
+135 
-148 KQSQV
+148 
-153 FSYKMKEF
+153 
-161 NYYKEVNMAFGANIK
+161 
-176 IGQLFSITT
+176 
-185 SVESDKKQSNTA
+185 
-197 LFVDFSQIY
+197 
-206 FNVAMDIPDDGNIF
+206 
-220 LNETERQKYLNQKP
+220 
-234 VYVNSVNMG
+234 
-243 RKGVMIVESEES
+243 
-255 YSEISVSIRAAFNA
+255 
-269 GIVNGELSLD
+269 
-279 SKTKEMLK
+279 
-287 RAQIYIYI
+287 
-295 IGGNGEDAAKVVTG
+295 
-309 FPAFQDFIIKGGV
+309 V

-336 KLILLDST
+336 KLILLDSA
-344 QNIKRIDSFDSELEK
+344 QNIKRIAGFDSELEK
-359 IEKAGNINLSTK
+359 IEKAGNINLSAK
-371 QEEAIQAINS
+371 QKEAIQSINS

-445 IEKVNEF
+445 IEKDNEF

-531 AAQSKIIVNSHKV
+531 AAQSKIIVNSHRV
-544 NDGEYFLEK
+544 NDGEYFLDK

-612 ELNKRLQEEL
+612 ELNKKLQEEL
-622 NPSNDE
+622 NPSSDE
-628 KKEKKVG
+628 KNEKKVG

-651 YDIYWEKGNTRSLTY
+651 YDIYWEKGNTLSLTY
-666 ENGTGIFNGEL
+666 ESGTGIFNGEL
-677 GKILKIDFLNKQIK
+677 GKIVKIDFLNKQIK

>member
-1 MKKYFYFAIVS
+1 MELSGQLTEIIYQNEVNSYLIGILENEEDTITIVGYMPFLVEGDYIKVIGNFVTHKEYGKQFKVETFEKVMPKTLDSLEKYLSNGTIKGIGPATAKKIVATFGEDTINVFKFEPEKLTQIKGITKEKAIEMAQCFVENWELWQIVGFLDNFGISPANAKTIYKKLGPQTIDEIESNPYILIDLVKGVDFAKLDKYALENGFEVNNYKRIKCGIKYS
-12 LVMFSC
+12 LVKITYNGHC
-18 ENEDL
+18 CTLEANLIKYVKELLKVEDDDIEHCLIDLNVKEEIVIEKREDENW
-23 DEISSKANNTANIAP
+23 
-38 LSSLYY
+38 
-44 DGIYEI
+44 
-50 RDGKEV
+50 
-56 DLTLQQYLS
+56 
-65 RSTQEFYEI
+65 
-74 ASLNPAYTYLGS
+74 
-86 VLQAE
+86 
-91 SINTGEYRSVAYP
+91 
-104 NALKPEI
+104 
-111 RIAFSLP
+111 
-118 IKSRVIKPKFTS
+118 
-130 FNDAV
+130 
-135 IDAITDADKDFSG
+135 
-148 KQSQV
+148 
-153 FSYKMKEF
+153 
-161 NYYKEVNMAFGANIK
+161 
-176 IGQLFSITT
+176 
-185 SVESDKKQSNTA
+185 
-197 LFVDFSQIY
+197 
-206 FNVAMDIPDDGNIF
+206 
-220 LNETERQKYLNQKP
+220 
-234 VYVNSVNMG
+234 
-243 RKGVMIVESEES
+243 
-255 YSEISVSIRAAFNA
+255 
-269 GIVNGELSLD
+269 
-279 SKTKEMLK
+279 
-287 RAQIYIYI
+287 
-295 IGGNGEDAAKVVTG
+295 
-309 FPAFQDFIIKGGV
+309 V

-336 KLILLDST
+336 KLILLDSA
-344 QNIKRIDSFDSELEK
+344 QNIKRIAGFDSELEK
-359 IEKAGNINLSTK
+359 IEKAGNIYLSAK
-371 QEEAIQAINS
+371 QKEAIQSINS

-445 IEKVNEF
+445 IEKDNEF

-531 AAQSKIIVNSHKV
+531 AAQSKIIVNSHRV
-544 NDGEYFLEK
+544 NDGEYFLDK

-612 ELNKRLQEEL
+612 ELNKKLQEEL
-622 NPSNDE
+622 NPSSDE
-628 KKEKKVG
+628 KNEKKVG

-651 YDIYWEKGNTRSLTY
+651 YDIYWEKGNTLSLTY
-666 ENGTGIFNGEL
+666 ESGTGIFNGEL
-677 GKILKIDFLNKQIK
+677 GKIVKIDFLNKQIK

>member
-1 MKKYFYFAIVS
+1 MELSGQLTEIIYQNEVNSYLIGILENEEDTITIVGYMPFLVEGDYIKVIGNFVTHKEYGKQFKVETFEKVMPKTLDSLEKYLSNGTIKGIGPATAKKIVATFGEDTINVFKFKPEKLTQIKGITKEKAIEMAQCFVENWELWQIVGFLDNFGISPANAKTIYKKLGPQTIDEIESNPYILIDLVKGVDFAKLDKYALENGFEVNNYKRIKCGIKYS
-12 LVMFSC
+12 LVKITYNGHC
-18 ENEDL
+18 CTLEANLIKYVKELLKVEDDDIEHCLIDLNVKEEIVIEKREDENW
-23 DEISSKANNTANIAP
+23 
-38 LSSLYY
+38 
-44 DGIYEI
+44 
-50 RDGKEV
+50 
-56 DLTLQQYLS
+56 
-65 RSTQEFYEI
+65 
-74 ASLNPAYTYLGS
+74 
-86 VLQAE
+86 
-91 SINTGEYRSVAYP
+91 
-104 NALKPEI
+104 
-111 RIAFSLP
+111 
-118 IKSRVIKPKFTS
+118 
-130 FNDAV
+130 
-135 IDAITDADKDFSG
+135 
-148 KQSQV
+148 
-153 FSYKMKEF
+153 
-161 NYYKEVNMAFGANIK
+161 
-176 IGQLFSITT
+176 
-185 SVESDKKQSNTA
+185 
-197 LFVDFSQIY
+197 
-206 FNVAMDIPDDGNIF
+206 
-220 LNETERQKYLNQKP
+220 
-234 VYVNSVNMG
+234 
-243 RKGVMIVESEES
+243 
-255 YSEISVSIRAAFNA
+255 
-269 GIVNGELSLD
+269 
-279 SKTKEMLK
+279 
-287 RAQIYIYI
+287 
-295 IGGNGEDAAKVVTG
+295 
-309 FPAFQDFIIKGGV
+309 V

-336 KLILLDST
+336 KLILLDSA
-344 QNIKRIDSFDSELEK
+344 QNIKRIAGFDSELEK
-359 IEKAGNINLSTK
+359 IEKAGNINLSAK
-371 QEEAIQAINS
+371 QKEAIQSINS

-445 IEKVNEF
+445 IEKDNEF

-531 AAQSKIIVNSHKV
+531 AAQSKIIVNSHRV
-544 NDGEYFLEK
+544 NDGEYFLDK

-612 ELNKRLQEEL
+612 ELNKKLQEEL
-622 NPSNDE
+622 NPSSDE
-628 KKEKKVG
+628 KNEKKVG

-651 YDIYWEKGNTRSLTY
+651 YDIYWEKGNTLSLTY
-666 ENGTGIFNGEL
+666 ESGPGIFNGEL
-677 GKILKIDFLNKQIK
+677 GKIVKIDFLNKQIK

>member
-1 MKKYFYFAIVS
+1 MELSGQLTEIIYQNEVNSYLIGILENEEDTITIVGYMPFLVEGDYIKVIGNFVTHKEYGKQFKVETFEKVMPKTLDSLEKYLSNGTIKGIGPATAKKIVS
-12 LVMFSC
+12 TFGEDTINVFKFEPEKLTQIKGITKEKAIEMAQCFV
-18 ENEDL
+18 ENWELWQIVGFLDNFGISPANAKTIYKKL
-23 DEISSKANNTANIAP
+23 GPQTIDEIESNPYI
-38 LSSLYY
+38 L
-44 DGIYEI
+44 I
-50 RDGKEV
+50 
-56 DLTLQQYLS
+56 DLVK
-65 RSTQEFYEI
+65 
-74 ASLNPAYTYLGS
+74 G
-86 VLQAE
+86 
-91 SINTGEYRSVAYP
+91 
-104 NALKPEI
+104 
-111 RIAFSLP
+111 
-118 IKSRVIKPKFTS
+118 
-130 FNDAV
+130 
-135 IDAITDADKDFSG
+135 
-148 KQSQV
+148 
-153 FSYKMKEF
+153 
-161 NYYKEVNMAFGANIK
+161 
-176 IGQLFSITT
+176 
-185 SVESDKKQSNTA
+185 
-197 LFVDFSQIY
+197 VDFAKLDKYALENGFEINNYKRIKCGIKYSLVKITY
-206 FNVAMDIPDDGNIF
+206 NGHCCTLEANLIKYVKELLKVEDDDIEHCLIDLNVK
-220 LNETERQKYLNQKP
+220 EE
-234 VYVNSVNMG
+234 
-243 RKGVMIVESEES
+243 IVIE
-255 YSEISVSIRAAFNA
+255 
-269 GIVNGELSLD
+269 
-279 SKTKEMLK
+279 K
-287 RAQIYIYI
+287 R
-295 IGGNGEDAAKVVTG
+295 EDENW
-309 FPAFQDFIIKGGV
+309 V

-336 KLILLDST
+336 KLILLDSA
-344 QNIKRIDSFDSELEK
+344 QNIKRISGFDSELEK
-359 IEKAGNINLSTK
+359 IEKAGNINLSAK
-371 QEEAIQAINS
+371 QKEAIQAINS

-445 IEKVNEF
+445 IEKDNEF

-531 AAQSKIIVNSHKV
+531 AAQSKIIVNSHRV
-544 NDGEYFLEK
+544 NDGEYFLDK

-612 ELNKRLQEEL
+612 ELNKKLQEEL
-622 NPSNDE
+622 NPSSDE
-628 KKEKKVG
+628 KNEKKVG

-651 YDIYWEKGNTRSLTY
+651 YDIYWEKGNTLSLTY
-666 ENGTGIFNGEL
+666 ESGTGIFNGEL
-677 GKILKIDFLNKQIK
+677 GKIVKIDFLNKQIK

>member
-1 MKKYFYFAIVS
+1 MELSGQLTEIIYQNEVNSYLIGILENEEDTITIVGYMPFLVEGDYIKVIGNFVTHKEYGKQFKVETFEKVMPKTLDSLERYLSNGTIKGIGPATAKKIVATFGEDTINVFKFEPEKLTQIKGITKEKAIEMAQCFVENWELWQIVGFLDNFGISAANAKTIYKKLGPQTIDEIESNPYILIDLVKGVDFAKLDKYALENGFEINNYKRIKCGIKYS
-12 LVMFSC
+12 LVKITYNGHCCTLESNLIKYVKELLKVEDDDIEHC
-18 ENEDL
+18 LIDLNVKEEIVIEKREDENW
-23 DEISSKANNTANIAP
+23 
-38 LSSLYY
+38 
-44 DGIYEI
+44 
-50 RDGKEV
+50 
-56 DLTLQQYLS
+56 
-65 RSTQEFYEI
+65 
-74 ASLNPAYTYLGS
+74 
-86 VLQAE
+86 
-91 SINTGEYRSVAYP
+91 
-104 NALKPEI
+104 
-111 RIAFSLP
+111 
-118 IKSRVIKPKFTS
+118 
-130 FNDAV
+130 
-135 IDAITDADKDFSG
+135 
-148 KQSQV
+148 
-153 FSYKMKEF
+153 
-161 NYYKEVNMAFGANIK
+161 
-176 IGQLFSITT
+176 
-185 SVESDKKQSNTA
+185 
-197 LFVDFSQIY
+197 
-206 FNVAMDIPDDGNIF
+206 
-220 LNETERQKYLNQKP
+220 
-234 VYVNSVNMG
+234 
-243 RKGVMIVESEES
+243 
-255 YSEISVSIRAAFNA
+255 
-269 GIVNGELSLD
+269 
-279 SKTKEMLK
+279 
-287 RAQIYIYI
+287 
-295 IGGNGEDAAKVVTG
+295 
-309 FPAFQDFIIKGGV
+309 V

-336 KLILLDST
+336 KLILLDSA
-344 QNIKRIDSFDSELEK
+344 QNIKRIAGFDSELEK
-359 IEKAGNINLSTK
+359 IEKAGNINLSAK
-371 QEEAIQAINS
+371 QKEAIQAINS

-445 IEKVNEF
+445 IEKDNEF

-531 AAQSKIIVNSHKV
+531 AAQSKIIVNSHRV
-544 NDGEYFLEK
+544 NDGEYFLDK

-622 NPSNDE
+622 NPSSDE

-651 YDIYWEKGNTRSLTY
+651 YDIYWEKGNTLSLTY

-677 GKILKIDFLNKQIK
+677 GKIVKIDFLNKQIK

>member
-1 MKKYFYFAIVS
+1 MELSGQLTEIIYQNEVNSYLIGILENEEDTITIVGYMPFLVEGDYIKVIGNFVTHKEYGKQFKVETFEKVMPKTLDSLEKYLSNGTIKGIGPATAKKIVATFGEDTINVFKFEPEKLTQIKGITKEKAIEMAQCFVENWELWQIVGFLDNFGISPANAKTIYKKLGPQTIDEIESNPYILIDLVKGVDFAKLDKYALENGFEVNNYKRIKCGIKYS
-12 LVMFSC
+12 LVKITYNGHC
-18 ENEDL
+18 CTLEANLIKYVKELLKVEDDDIEHCLIDLNVKEEIVIEKREDENW
-23 DEISSKANNTANIAP
+23 
-38 LSSLYY
+38 
-44 DGIYEI
+44 
-50 RDGKEV
+50 
-56 DLTLQQYLS
+56 
-65 RSTQEFYEI
+65 
-74 ASLNPAYTYLGS
+74 
-86 VLQAE
+86 
-91 SINTGEYRSVAYP
+91 
-104 NALKPEI
+104 
-111 RIAFSLP
+111 
-118 IKSRVIKPKFTS
+118 
-130 FNDAV
+130 
-135 IDAITDADKDFSG
+135 
-148 KQSQV
+148 
-153 FSYKMKEF
+153 
-161 NYYKEVNMAFGANIK
+161 
-176 IGQLFSITT
+176 
-185 SVESDKKQSNTA
+185 
-197 LFVDFSQIY
+197 
-206 FNVAMDIPDDGNIF
+206 
-220 LNETERQKYLNQKP
+220 
-234 VYVNSVNMG
+234 
-243 RKGVMIVESEES
+243 
-255 YSEISVSIRAAFNA
+255 
-269 GIVNGELSLD
+269 
-279 SKTKEMLK
+279 
-287 RAQIYIYI
+287 
-295 IGGNGEDAAKVVTG
+295 
-309 FPAFQDFIIKGGV
+309 V

-336 KLILLDST
+336 KLILLDSA
-344 QNIKRIDSFDSELEK
+344 QNIKRIAGFDSELEK
-359 IEKAGNINLSTK
+359 IEKAGNINLSAK
-371 QEEAIQAINS
+371 QKEAIQSINS

-399 KNVIDIYKSHG
+399 KNVIDIYKLHG

-445 IEKVNEF
+445 IEKDNEF

-531 AAQSKIIVNSHKV
+531 AAQSKIIVNSHRV
-544 NDGEYFLEK
+544 NEGEYFLDK

-622 NPSNDE
+622 NPSSD
-628 KKEKKVG
+628 KKNEKKVG

-651 YDIYWEKGNTRSLTY
+651 YDIYWEKGNTLSLTY
-666 ENGTGIFNGEL
+666 ESGTGIFNGEL
-677 GKILKIDFLNKQIK
+677 GKIVKIDFLNKQIK

>member
-1 MKKYFYFAIVS
+1 MELTGQLTEIIYQNEVNSYLIGILETEEDTITIVGYMPFLVEGDYIKVIGNFVTHKEYGMQFKVETFEKIMPKTLESLEKYLSNGTIKGIGPATAKKIVKLFGEDTINVFKFEPEKLTQIKGITKDKAIEMAQCFV
-12 LVMFSC
+12 
-18 ENEDL
+18 ENWELWQIVGFLDNFGISPANAKNIFKKL
-23 DEISSKANNTANIAP
+23 GTQTIDEIEENPYI
-38 LSSLYY
+38 L
-44 DGIYEI
+44 I
-50 RDGKEV
+50 
-56 DLTLQQYLS
+56 DLVK
-65 RSTQEFYEI
+65 
-74 ASLNPAYTYLGS
+74 G
-86 VLQAE
+86 
-91 SINTGEYRSVAYP
+91 
-104 NALKPEI
+104 
-111 RIAFSLP
+111 
-118 IKSRVIKPKFTS
+118 
-130 FNDAV
+130 
-135 IDAITDADKDFSG
+135 
-148 KQSQV
+148 
-153 FSYKMKEF
+153 
-161 NYYKEVNMAFGANIK
+161 
-176 IGQLFSITT
+176 
-185 SVESDKKQSNTA
+185 
-197 LFVDFSQIY
+197 VDFAKLDKYALENGFDINNYKRIKCGIKYSLLKITY
-206 FNVAMDIPDDGNIF
+206 NGHCCTLKENLIKYVKELLKVEDDDIEHCLIDLNVK
-220 LNETERQKYLNQKP
+220 EE
-234 VYVNSVNMG
+234 
-243 RKGVMIVESEES
+243 IVIEKREE
-255 YSEISVSIRAAFNA
+255 ENW
-269 GIVNGELSLD
+269 
-279 SKTKEMLK
+279 
-287 RAQIYIYI
+287 
-295 IGGNGEDAAKVVTG
+295 
-309 FPAFQDFIIKGGV
+309 V
-322 YSKEIYDAEANIAS
+322 YSKELYEAEANIAS
-336 KLILLDST
+336 KLIVLDSAK
-344 QNIKRIDSFDSELEK
+344 NIKKISGFNEELEK
-359 IEKAGNINLSTK
+359 IEKVGNIKLSSK
-371 QEEAIQAINS
+371 QKEAIQTVNS

-399 KNVIDIYKSHG
+399 KNVIEIYKTHG

-445 IEKVNEF
+445 IEKENEF
-452 TIMNYEVAPID
+452 TIVNYEVAPID

-531 AAQSKIIVNSHKV
+531 AAQSKIIVNSHRV

-553 EEQEGLK
+553 EEQKDLK

-572 IMLDQII
+572 VMLAQLI
-579 SLCKGRLKNF
+579 SLCKGRLENF
-589 GDYDFFENI
+589 GNYNFFENI

-607 LLGTK
+607 ILGTK
-612 ELNKRLQEEL
+612 ELNKKLQEEL
-622 NPSNDE
+622 NPSDD
-628 KKEKKVG
+628 KKNEKKVG
-635 EVIFREGDRVM
+635 DIIFREGDRVM

-651 YDIYWEKGNTRSLTY
+651 YDIYWEKRNTLSLNY
-666 ENGTGIFNGEL
+666 ETGTGIFNGEI
-677 GKILKIDFLNKQIK
+677 GKIVKIDFINKQIK

-721 QGSEFDVVIM
+721 QGSEFDVVIV

-782 EYKLKMIS
+782 EYKLKMI

>member
-1 MKKYFYFAIVS
+1 MELSGQLTEIIYQNEVNSYLIGILENEEDTITIVGYMPFLVEGDYIKVIGNFVTHKEYGKQFKVETFEKVMPKTLDSLEKYLSNGTIKGIGPATAKKIVATFGEDTINVFKFEPEKLTQIKGITKEKAIEMAQCFVENWELWQIVGFLDNFGISPANAKTIYKKLGPQTIDEIESNPYILIDLVKGVDFAKLDKYALENGFEVNNYKRIKCGIKYS
-12 LVMFSC
+12 LVKITYNGHC
-18 ENEDL
+18 CTLEANLIKYVKELLKVEDDDIEHCLIDLNVKEEIVIEKREDENW
-23 DEISSKANNTANIAP
+23 
-38 LSSLYY
+38 
-44 DGIYEI
+44 
-50 RDGKEV
+50 
-56 DLTLQQYLS
+56 
-65 RSTQEFYEI
+65 
-74 ASLNPAYTYLGS
+74 
-86 VLQAE
+86 
-91 SINTGEYRSVAYP
+91 
-104 NALKPEI
+104 
-111 RIAFSLP
+111 
-118 IKSRVIKPKFTS
+118 
-130 FNDAV
+130 
-135 IDAITDADKDFSG
+135 
-148 KQSQV
+148 
-153 FSYKMKEF
+153 
-161 NYYKEVNMAFGANIK
+161 
-176 IGQLFSITT
+176 
-185 SVESDKKQSNTA
+185 
-197 LFVDFSQIY
+197 
-206 FNVAMDIPDDGNIF
+206 
-220 LNETERQKYLNQKP
+220 
-234 VYVNSVNMG
+234 
-243 RKGVMIVESEES
+243 
-255 YSEISVSIRAAFNA
+255 
-269 GIVNGELSLD
+269 
-279 SKTKEMLK
+279 
-287 RAQIYIYI
+287 
-295 IGGNGEDAAKVVTG
+295 
-309 FPAFQDFIIKGGV
+309 V
-322 YSKEIYDAEANIAS
+322 YSKEIYDAEANITS
-336 KLILLDST
+336 KLILLDSA
-344 QNIKRIDSFDSELEK
+344 QNIKRIAGFDSELEK
-359 IEKAGNINLSTK
+359 IEKAGNINLSAK
-371 QEEAIQAINS
+371 QKEAIQSINS

-445 IEKVNEF
+445 IEKDNEF

-531 AAQSKIIVNSHKV
+531 AAQSKIIVNSHRV
-544 NDGEYFLEK
+544 NDGEYFLDK

-622 NPSNDE
+622 NPSSDE
-628 KKEKKVG
+628 KNEKKVG

-651 YDIYWEKGNTRSLTY
+651 YDIYWEKGNTLSLTY
-666 ENGTGIFNGEL
+666 ESGTGIFNGEL
-677 GKILKIDFLNKQIK
+677 GKIVKIDFLNKQIK

>member
-1 MKKYFYFAIVS
+1 MELSGQLTEIIYQNEVNSYLIGILENEEDTITIVGYMPFLVEGDYIKVIGNFVTHKEYGKQFKVETFEKVMPKTLDSLEKYLSNGTIKGIGPATAKKIVATFGEDTINVFKFEPEKLTQIKGITKEKAIEMAQCFVENWELWQIVGFLDNFGISAANAKTIYKKLGPQTIDEIESNPYILIDLVKGVDFAKLDKYALENGFEINNYKRIKCGIKYS
-12 LVMFSC
+12 LVKITYNGHCCTLESNLIKYVKELLKVEDDDIEHC
-18 ENEDL
+18 LIDLNVKEEIVIEKREDENW
-23 DEISSKANNTANIAP
+23 
-38 LSSLYY
+38 
-44 DGIYEI
+44 
-50 RDGKEV
+50 
-56 DLTLQQYLS
+56 
-65 RSTQEFYEI
+65 
-74 ASLNPAYTYLGS
+74 
-86 VLQAE
+86 
-91 SINTGEYRSVAYP
+91 
-104 NALKPEI
+104 
-111 RIAFSLP
+111 
-118 IKSRVIKPKFTS
+118 
-130 FNDAV
+130 
-135 IDAITDADKDFSG
+135 
-148 KQSQV
+148 
-153 FSYKMKEF
+153 
-161 NYYKEVNMAFGANIK
+161 
-176 IGQLFSITT
+176 
-185 SVESDKKQSNTA
+185 
-197 LFVDFSQIY
+197 
-206 FNVAMDIPDDGNIF
+206 
-220 LNETERQKYLNQKP
+220 
-234 VYVNSVNMG
+234 
-243 RKGVMIVESEES
+243 
-255 YSEISVSIRAAFNA
+255 
-269 GIVNGELSLD
+269 
-279 SKTKEMLK
+279 
-287 RAQIYIYI
+287 
-295 IGGNGEDAAKVVTG
+295 
-309 FPAFQDFIIKGGV
+309 V
-322 YSKEIYDAEANIAS
+322 YSKEIYNAEANIAS
-336 KLILLDST
+336 KLILLDSA
-344 QNIKRIDSFDSELEK
+344 QNIKRIAGFESELEK
-359 IEKAGNINLSTK
+359 IEKAGNINLSAK
-371 QEEAIQAINS
+371 QKEAIQAINS

-445 IEKVNEF
+445 IEKDNEF

-531 AAQSKIIVNSHKV
+531 AAQSKIIVNSHRV
-544 NDGEYFLEK
+544 NDGEYFLDK

-622 NPSNDE
+622 NPSSDE

-651 YDIYWEKGNTRSLTY
+651 YDIYWEKGNTLSLTY

-677 GKILKIDFLNKQIK
+677 GKIVKIDFLNKQIK

>member
-1 MKKYFYFAIVS
+1 MELSGQLTEIIYQNEVNSYLIGILENEEDTITIVGYMPFLVEGDYIKVIGNFVTHKEYGKQFKVETFEKVMPKTLDSLERYLSNGTIKGIGPATAKKIVATFGEDTINVFKFEPEKLTQIKGITKEKAIEMAQCFVENWELWQIVGFLDNFGISPANAKTIYKKLGPQTIDEIESNPYILIDLVKGVDFAKLDKYALENGFEINNYKRIKCGIKYS
-12 LVMFSC
+12 LVKITYNGHC
-18 ENEDL
+18 CTLEANLIKYVKELLKVEEDDIEHCLIDLNVKEEIVIEKREDENW
-23 DEISSKANNTANIAP
+23 
-38 LSSLYY
+38 
-44 DGIYEI
+44 
-50 RDGKEV
+50 
-56 DLTLQQYLS
+56 
-65 RSTQEFYEI
+65 
-74 ASLNPAYTYLGS
+74 
-86 VLQAE
+86 
-91 SINTGEYRSVAYP
+91 
-104 NALKPEI
+104 
-111 RIAFSLP
+111 
-118 IKSRVIKPKFTS
+118 
-130 FNDAV
+130 
-135 IDAITDADKDFSG
+135 
-148 KQSQV
+148 
-153 FSYKMKEF
+153 
-161 NYYKEVNMAFGANIK
+161 
-176 IGQLFSITT
+176 
-185 SVESDKKQSNTA
+185 
-197 LFVDFSQIY
+197 
-206 FNVAMDIPDDGNIF
+206 
-220 LNETERQKYLNQKP
+220 
-234 VYVNSVNMG
+234 
-243 RKGVMIVESEES
+243 
-255 YSEISVSIRAAFNA
+255 
-269 GIVNGELSLD
+269 
-279 SKTKEMLK
+279 
-287 RAQIYIYI
+287 
-295 IGGNGEDAAKVVTG
+295 
-309 FPAFQDFIIKGGV
+309 V

-336 KLILLDST
+336 KLILLDSA
-344 QNIKRIDSFDSELEK
+344 QNIKRIAGFDSELEK
-359 IEKAGNINLSTK
+359 IEKAGNINLSAK
-371 QEEAIQAINS
+371 QKEAIQSINS

-445 IEKVNEF
+445 IEKDNEF

-531 AAQSKIIVNSHKV
+531 AAQSKIIVNSHRV
-544 NDGEYFLEK
+544 NDGEYFLDK

-612 ELNKRLQEEL
+612 ELNKKLQEEL
-622 NPSNDE
+622 NPSSDE
-628 KKEKKVG
+628 KNEKKVG

-651 YDIYWEKGNTRSLTY
+651 YDIYWEKGNTLSLTY
-666 ENGTGIFNGEL
+666 ESGTGIFNGEL
-677 GKILKIDFLNKQIK
+677 GKIVKIDFLNKQIK

>member
-1 MKKYFYFAIVS
+1 MELSGQLTEIIYQNEVNSYLIGILENEEDTITIVGYMPFLVEGDYIKVIGNFVTHKEYGKQFKVETFEKVMPKTLDSLEKYLSNGTIKGIGPATAKKIVATFGEDTINVFKFEPEKLTQIKGITKEKAIEMAQCFVENWELWQIVGFLDNFGISPANAKTIYKKLGPQTIDEIESNPYILIDLVKGVDFAKLDKYALENGFEVNNYKRIKCGIKYS
-12 LVMFSC
+12 LVKITYNGHC
-18 ENEDL
+18 CTLEANLIKYVKELLKVEDDDIEHCLIDLNVKEEIVIEKREDENW
-23 DEISSKANNTANIAP
+23 
-38 LSSLYY
+38 
-44 DGIYEI
+44 
-50 RDGKEV
+50 
-56 DLTLQQYLS
+56 
-65 RSTQEFYEI
+65 
-74 ASLNPAYTYLGS
+74 
-86 VLQAE
+86 
-91 SINTGEYRSVAYP
+91 
-104 NALKPEI
+104 
-111 RIAFSLP
+111 
-118 IKSRVIKPKFTS
+118 
-130 FNDAV
+130 
-135 IDAITDADKDFSG
+135 
-148 KQSQV
+148 
-153 FSYKMKEF
+153 
-161 NYYKEVNMAFGANIK
+161 
-176 IGQLFSITT
+176 
-185 SVESDKKQSNTA
+185 
-197 LFVDFSQIY
+197 
-206 FNVAMDIPDDGNIF
+206 
-220 LNETERQKYLNQKP
+220 
-234 VYVNSVNMG
+234 
-243 RKGVMIVESEES
+243 
-255 YSEISVSIRAAFNA
+255 
-269 GIVNGELSLD
+269 
-279 SKTKEMLK
+279 
-287 RAQIYIYI
+287 
-295 IGGNGEDAAKVVTG
+295 
-309 FPAFQDFIIKGGV
+309 V

-336 KLILLDST
+336 KLILLDSA
-344 QNIKRIDSFDSELEK
+344 QNIKRIAGFDSELEK
-359 IEKAGNINLSTK
+359 IEKAGNINLSAK
-371 QEEAIQAINS
+371 QKEAIQSINS

-445 IEKVNEF
+445 IEKDNEF

-531 AAQSKIIVNSHKV
+531 AAQSKIIVNSHRV
-544 NDGEYFLEK
+544 NDGEYFLDK

-612 ELNKRLQEEL
+612 ELNKKLQEEL
-622 NPSNDE
+622 NPSSDE
-628 KKEKKVG
+628 KNEKKVG

-651 YDIYWEKGNTRSLTY
+651 YDIYWEKGNTLSLTY
-666 ENGTGIFNGEL
+666 ESGTGIFNGEL
-677 GKILKIDFLNKQIK
+677 GKIVKIDFLNKQIK

-731 VVTQSSAM
+731 LAPSSAPM

-748 GLTRAKKLLILIGND
+748 GITRAKKLLILIGND

>member
-1 MKKYFYFAIVS
+1 MELSGQLTEIIYQNEVNSYLIGILENEEDTITIVGYMPFLVEGDYIKVIGNFVTHKEYGKQFKVETFEKVMPKTLDSLEKYLSNGTIKGIGPATAKKIVS
-12 LVMFSC
+12 TFGEDTINVFKFEPEKLTQIKGITKEKAIEMAQCFV
-18 ENEDL
+18 ENWELWQIVGFLDNFGISPANAKTIYKKL
-23 DEISSKANNTANIAP
+23 GPQTIDEIESNPYI
-38 LSSLYY
+38 L
-44 DGIYEI
+44 I
-50 RDGKEV
+50 
-56 DLTLQQYLS
+56 DLVK
-65 RSTQEFYEI
+65 
-74 ASLNPAYTYLGS
+74 G
-86 VLQAE
+86 
-91 SINTGEYRSVAYP
+91 
-104 NALKPEI
+104 
-111 RIAFSLP
+111 
-118 IKSRVIKPKFTS
+118 
-130 FNDAV
+130 
-135 IDAITDADKDFSG
+135 
-148 KQSQV
+148 
-153 FSYKMKEF
+153 
-161 NYYKEVNMAFGANIK
+161 
-176 IGQLFSITT
+176 
-185 SVESDKKQSNTA
+185 
-197 LFVDFSQIY
+197 VDFAKLDKYALENGFEINNYKRIKCGIKYSLVKITY
-206 FNVAMDIPDDGNIF
+206 NGHCCTLEANLIKYVKELLKVEDDDIEHCLIDLNVK
-220 LNETERQKYLNQKP
+220 EE
-234 VYVNSVNMG
+234 
-243 RKGVMIVESEES
+243 IVIE
-255 YSEISVSIRAAFNA
+255 
-269 GIVNGELSLD
+269 
-279 SKTKEMLK
+279 K
-287 RAQIYIYI
+287 R
-295 IGGNGEDAAKVVTG
+295 EDENW
-309 FPAFQDFIIKGGV
+309 V

-336 KLILLDST
+336 KLILLDSA
-344 QNIKRIDSFDSELEK
+344 QNIKRISGFDSELEK
-359 IEKAGNINLSTK
+359 IEKAGNINLSAK
-371 QEEAIQAINS
+371 QKEAIQSINS

-445 IEKVNEF
+445 IEKDNEF

-531 AAQSKIIVNSHKV
+531 AAQSKIIVNSHRV
-544 NDGEYFLEK
+544 NDGEYFLDK

-612 ELNKRLQEEL
+612 ELNKKLQEEL
-622 NPSNDE
+622 NPSSDE
-628 KKEKKVG
+628 KNEKKVG

-651 YDIYWEKGNTRSLTY
+651 YDIYWEKGNTLSLTY
-666 ENGTGIFNGEL
+666 ESGTGIFNGEL
-677 GKILKIDFLNKQIK
+677 GKIVKIDFLNKQIK

>member
-1 MKKYFYFAIVS
+1 MELSGQLTEIIYQNEVNSYLIGILENEEDTITIVGYMPFLVEGDYIKVIGNFVTHKEYGKQFKVETFEKVMPKTLDSLERYLSNGTIKGIGPATAKKIVATFGEDTINVFKFEPEKLTQIKGITKEKAIEMAQCFVENWELWQIVGFLDNFGISPANAKTIYKKLGPQTIDEIESNPYILIDLVKGVDFAKLDKYALENGFEINNYKRIKCGIKYS
-12 LVMFSC
+12 LVKITYNGHC
-18 ENEDL
+18 CTLEANLIKYVKELLKVEDDDIEHCLIDLNVKEEIVIEKREDENW
-23 DEISSKANNTANIAP
+23 
-38 LSSLYY
+38 
-44 DGIYEI
+44 
-50 RDGKEV
+50 
-56 DLTLQQYLS
+56 
-65 RSTQEFYEI
+65 
-74 ASLNPAYTYLGS
+74 
-86 VLQAE
+86 
-91 SINTGEYRSVAYP
+91 
-104 NALKPEI
+104 
-111 RIAFSLP
+111 
-118 IKSRVIKPKFTS
+118 
-130 FNDAV
+130 
-135 IDAITDADKDFSG
+135 
-148 KQSQV
+148 
-153 FSYKMKEF
+153 
-161 NYYKEVNMAFGANIK
+161 
-176 IGQLFSITT
+176 
-185 SVESDKKQSNTA
+185 
-197 LFVDFSQIY
+197 
-206 FNVAMDIPDDGNIF
+206 
-220 LNETERQKYLNQKP
+220 
-234 VYVNSVNMG
+234 
-243 RKGVMIVESEES
+243 
-255 YSEISVSIRAAFNA
+255 
-269 GIVNGELSLD
+269 
-279 SKTKEMLK
+279 
-287 RAQIYIYI
+287 
-295 IGGNGEDAAKVVTG
+295 
-309 FPAFQDFIIKGGV
+309 V

-336 KLILLDST
+336 KLILLDSA
-344 QNIKRIDSFDSELEK
+344 QNIKRIAGFDSELEK
-359 IEKAGNINLSTK
+359 IEKAGNINLSAK
-371 QEEAIQAINS
+371 QKEAIQSINS

-445 IEKVNEF
+445 IEKDNEF

-531 AAQSKIIVNSHKV
+531 AAQSKIIVNSHRV
-544 NDGEYFLEK
+544 NDGEYFLDK

-612 ELNKRLQEEL
+612 ELNKKLQEEL
-622 NPSNDE
+622 NPSSDE
-628 KKEKKVG
+628 KNEKKVG

-651 YDIYWEKGNTRSLTY
+651 YDIYWEKGNTLSLTY
-666 ENGTGIFNGEL
+666 ESGTGIFNGEL
-677 GKILKIDFLNKQIK
+677 GKIVKIDFLNKQIK

-710 EHAYAITVHKA
+710 EHAYVITVHKA

>member
-1 MKKYFYFAIVS
+1 MELSGQLTEIIYQNEVNSYLIGILENEEDTITIVGYMPFLVEGDYIKVIGNFVTHKEYGKQFKVETFEKVMPKTLDSLEKYLSNGTIKGIGPATAKKIVS
-12 LVMFSC
+12 TFGEDTINVFKFEPEKLTQIKGITKEKAIEMAQCFV
-18 ENEDL
+18 ENWELWQIVGFLDNFGISPANAKTIYKKL
-23 DEISSKANNTANIAP
+23 GPQTIDEIESNPYI
-38 LSSLYY
+38 L
-44 DGIYEI
+44 I
-50 RDGKEV
+50 
-56 DLTLQQYLS
+56 DLVK
-65 RSTQEFYEI
+65 
-74 ASLNPAYTYLGS
+74 G
-86 VLQAE
+86 
-91 SINTGEYRSVAYP
+91 
-104 NALKPEI
+104 
-111 RIAFSLP
+111 
-118 IKSRVIKPKFTS
+118 
-130 FNDAV
+130 
-135 IDAITDADKDFSG
+135 
-148 KQSQV
+148 
-153 FSYKMKEF
+153 
-161 NYYKEVNMAFGANIK
+161 
-176 IGQLFSITT
+176 
-185 SVESDKKQSNTA
+185 
-197 LFVDFSQIY
+197 VDFAKLDKYALENGFEINNYKRIKCGIKYSLVKITY
-206 FNVAMDIPDDGNIF
+206 NGHCCTLEANLIKYVKELLKVEDDDIEHCLIDLNVK
-220 LNETERQKYLNQKP
+220 EE
-234 VYVNSVNMG
+234 
-243 RKGVMIVESEES
+243 IVIE
-255 YSEISVSIRAAFNA
+255 
-269 GIVNGELSLD
+269 
-279 SKTKEMLK
+279 K
-287 RAQIYIYI
+287 R
-295 IGGNGEDAAKVVTG
+295 EDENW
-309 FPAFQDFIIKGGV
+309 V

-336 KLILLDST
+336 KLILLDSA
-344 QNIKRIDSFDSELEK
+344 QNIKRISGFDSELEK
-359 IEKAGNINLSTK
+359 IEKAGNINLSAK
-371 QEEAIQAINS
+371 QKEAIQAINS

-445 IEKVNEF
+445 IEKDNEF

-516 SERIKTIFLDEIFRQ
+516 SERIKTIFLGEIFRQ
-531 AAQSKIIVNSHKV
+531 AAQSKIIVNSHRV
-544 NDGEYFLEK
+544 NDGEYFLDK

-612 ELNKRLQEEL
+612 ELNKKLQEEL
-622 NPSNDE
+622 NPSSDE
-628 KKEKKVG
+628 KNEKKVG

-651 YDIYWEKGNTRSLTY
+651 YDIYWEKGNTLSLTY
-666 ENGTGIFNGEL
+666 ESGTGIFNGEL
-677 GKILKIDFLNKQIK
+677 GKIVKIDFLNKQIK

>member
-1 MKKYFYFAIVS
+1 MELTGQLTEIIYQNEVNSYLIGILETEEDTITIVGYMPFLVEGDYIKVIGNFVTHKEYGMQFKVETFEKIMPKTLESLEKYLSNGTIKGIGPATAKKIVKLFGEDTINVFKFEPEKLTQIKGITKDKAIEMAQCFV
-12 LVMFSC
+12 
-18 ENEDL
+18 ENWELWQIVGFLDNFGISPANAKNIFKKL
-23 DEISSKANNTANIAP
+23 GTQTIDEIEENPYI
-38 LSSLYY
+38 L
-44 DGIYEI
+44 I
-50 RDGKEV
+50 
-56 DLTLQQYLS
+56 DLVK
-65 RSTQEFYEI
+65 
-74 ASLNPAYTYLGS
+74 G
-86 VLQAE
+86 
-91 SINTGEYRSVAYP
+91 
-104 NALKPEI
+104 
-111 RIAFSLP
+111 
-118 IKSRVIKPKFTS
+118 
-130 FNDAV
+130 
-135 IDAITDADKDFSG
+135 
-148 KQSQV
+148 
-153 FSYKMKEF
+153 
-161 NYYKEVNMAFGANIK
+161 
-176 IGQLFSITT
+176 
-185 SVESDKKQSNTA
+185 
-197 LFVDFSQIY
+197 VDFAKLDKYALENGFDINNYKRIKCGIKYSLLKITY
-206 FNVAMDIPDDGNIF
+206 NGHCCTLKENLIKYVKELLKVEDDDIEHCLIDLNVK
-220 LNETERQKYLNQKP
+220 EE
-234 VYVNSVNMG
+234 
-243 RKGVMIVESEES
+243 IVIEKREE
-255 YSEISVSIRAAFNA
+255 ENW
-269 GIVNGELSLD
+269 
-279 SKTKEMLK
+279 
-287 RAQIYIYI
+287 
-295 IGGNGEDAAKVVTG
+295 
-309 FPAFQDFIIKGGV
+309 V
-322 YSKEIYDAEANIAS
+322 YSKELYEAEANIAS
-336 KLILLDST
+336 KLIVLDSAK
-344 QNIKRIDSFDSELEK
+344 NIKKISGFNEELEK
-359 IEKAGNINLSTK
+359 IEKVGNIKLSSK
-371 QEEAIQAINS
+371 QKEAIQTVNS

-399 KNVIDIYKSHG
+399 KNVIEIYKTHG

-445 IEKVNEF
+445 IEKENEF

-531 AAQSKIIVNSHKV
+531 AAQSKIIVNSHRV

-553 EEQEGLK
+553 EEQKDLK

-572 IMLDQII
+572 VMLAQLI
-579 SLCKGRLKNF
+579 SLCKGRLENF
-589 GDYDFFENI
+589 GNYNFFKNI

-607 LLGTK
+607 ILGTK
-612 ELNKRLQEEL
+612 ELNKKLQEEL
-622 NPSNDE
+622 NPSDD
-628 KKEKKVG
+628 KKNEKKVG
-635 EVIFREGDRVM
+635 DIIFREGDRVM

-651 YDIYWEKGNTRSLTY
+651 YDIYWEKGNTLSLNY
-666 ENGTGIFNGEL
+666 ETGTGIFNGEI
-677 GKILKIDFLNKQIK
+677 GKIVKIDFINKQIK

-721 QGSEFDVVIM
+721 QGSEFDVVIV

-782 EYKLKMIS
+782 EYKLKMI

>member
-1 MKKYFYFAIVS
+1 MELSGQLTEIIYQNEVNSYLIGILENEEDTITIVGYMPFLVEGDYIKVIGNFVTHKEYGKQFKVETFEKVMPKTLDSLEKYLSNGTIKGIGPATAKKIVATFGEDTINVFKFEPEKLTQIKGITKEKAIEMAQCFVENWELWQIVGFLDNFGISPANAKTIYKKLGPQTIDEIESNPYILIDLVKGVDFAKLDKYALENGFEVNNYKRIKCGIKYS
-12 LVMFSC
+12 LVKITYNGHC
-18 ENEDL
+18 CTLEANLIKYVKELLKVEDDDIEHCLIDLNVKEEIVIEKREDENW
-23 DEISSKANNTANIAP
+23 
-38 LSSLYY
+38 
-44 DGIYEI
+44 
-50 RDGKEV
+50 
-56 DLTLQQYLS
+56 
-65 RSTQEFYEI
+65 
-74 ASLNPAYTYLGS
+74 
-86 VLQAE
+86 
-91 SINTGEYRSVAYP
+91 
-104 NALKPEI
+104 
-111 RIAFSLP
+111 
-118 IKSRVIKPKFTS
+118 
-130 FNDAV
+130 
-135 IDAITDADKDFSG
+135 
-148 KQSQV
+148 
-153 FSYKMKEF
+153 
-161 NYYKEVNMAFGANIK
+161 
-176 IGQLFSITT
+176 
-185 SVESDKKQSNTA
+185 
-197 LFVDFSQIY
+197 
-206 FNVAMDIPDDGNIF
+206 
-220 LNETERQKYLNQKP
+220 
-234 VYVNSVNMG
+234 
-243 RKGVMIVESEES
+243 
-255 YSEISVSIRAAFNA
+255 
-269 GIVNGELSLD
+269 
-279 SKTKEMLK
+279 
-287 RAQIYIYI
+287 
-295 IGGNGEDAAKVVTG
+295 
-309 FPAFQDFIIKGGV
+309 V

-336 KLILLDST
+336 KLILLDSA
-344 QNIKRIDSFDSELEK
+344 QNIKRIAGFDSELEK
-359 IEKAGNINLSTK
+359 IEKAGNINLSAK
-371 QEEAIQAINS
+371 QKEAIQSINS

-445 IEKVNEF
+445 IEKDNEF

-489 GTKLILV
+489 GTKLIIV

-531 AAQSKIIVNSHKV
+531 AAQSKIIVNSHRV
-544 NDGEYFLEK
+544 NDGEYFLDK

-560 DDFFYIKEKSQD
+560 NDFFYIKEKSQD

-622 NPSNDE
+622 NPSSDE
-628 KKEKKVG
+628 KNEKKVG

-651 YDIYWEKGNTRSLTY
+651 YDIYWEKGNTLSLTY
-666 ENGTGIFNGEL
+666 ESGTGIFNGEL
-677 GKILKIDFLNKQIK
+677 GKIVKIDFLNKQIK